1 MTSPRFLVGIDLGTT
16 NTVVAFCE
24 ITDNLEQ
31 SNVTLF
37 DIDQLIGPGEVVRKP
52 LLPSFRYHPA
62 DGQISPSDLILP
74 WESVRTEGDIDN
86 VIVGEWAREL
96 GAKVEG
102 RQVSSAKS
110 WLSHQAVDRRSEIL
124 PWAGAADVEK
134 VSPVTAS
141 ASYLNHI
148 RQSWNYRH
156 PSNKLEDQDVVVTV
170 PASFDETARK
180 LTLEAAEQAG
190 LGKIVLLEEP
200 QAVCYDWYARHQH
213 TASEEL
219 KTLPL
224 ILVCDVG
231 GGTTDLSL
239 IEAKFDSD
247 ELALDRIGVGEHLM
261 LGGDNLDLALAH
273 LAEQRFSQSKKL
285 NAANLTKLIQQTRKA
300 KENLLSANA
309 PDEVKITMLGS
320 GSKLLGGTKS
330 VQLSKQ
336 EVHQIA
342 LDGFFPLSGFE
353 EVPDKRRSAVVEF
366 GLPYVADPAVS
377 KHIAE
382 FLTQHQQVSYAALN
396 RANKL
401 NLESNQDL
409 ESNQNLESNQY
420 LENGEGTEK
429 PAIPVGLLLN
439 GGVFNSELVTERI
452 TQLLENWK
460 GTPITVLDN
469 PHPDWSV
476 ALGAVAFG
484 KARRGAQLKIG
495 GGAARSYF
503 LHLPEKN
510 KMGKALCLL
519 AKGTEEGHEI
529 RLSGRRFSLTL
540 GEPVKFNLLTSTHD
554 SFGNTNSGSNA
565 SIQNGMMVD
574 VDPDIFAPLPP
585 YISTLESEGATLQ
598 ANQKE
603 RVEVQLACQL
613 TEVGTLK
620 MECVSTE
627 DDSTENDSKRWKLE
641 FEVRNQQADDQE
653 NSSFHPNLEE
663 CKTLISRIYSG
674 NKKSAEGK
682 EIKTLPK
689 DLERKLGK
697 REEWDFATL
706 RQLFDAFSQ
715 GRKRRRRSEQHEKNW
730 LRLAGFS
737 MRPGF
742 GDPTDSWRIEQ
753 IWSLYQQSIQ
763 FKNHQGWTDWW
774 VFWRRVAGGLSQEQQ
789 ETILADIAKYLHPG
803 AMKNPQSAKA
813 AQDMGYESMV
823 RLSASLEN
831 LDVEDKVLLATWYL
845 SKAMNHNQFEQAHW
859 WALGRLASR
868 TPLYGS
874 QHNAIPREQIEQW
887 LPKLLELNWQ
897 KEQMIAF
904 AVVMMCRKTGD
915 RLFDVSDD
923 YREQVRSKLKQS
935 KVPES
940 WISLVEEVKEL
951 SESESKRV
959 FGDALPSGLTLISS

>member
-1 MTSPRFLVGIDLGTT
+1 MASPRFLVGIDLGTT
-16 NTVVAFCE
+16 NTVVAYCE

-31 SNVTLF
+31 SEVSLF

-62 DGQISPSDLILP
+62 VGQISPSDLTLP
-74 WESVRTEGDIDN
+74 WDNEPVAGDINN

-110 WLSHQAVDRRSEIL
+110 WLSHQAVDRNSDIL
-124 PWAGAADVEK
+124 PWAGAQDVDK
-134 VSPVTAS
+134 VSPVIAS

-148 RQSWNYRH
+148 RQAWNYRH

-180 LTLEAAEQAG
+180 LTLEAAELAG
-190 LGKIVLLEEP
+190 LKKIVLLEEP
-200 QAVCYDWYARHQH
+200 QAVCYDWYARHQQ
-213 TASEEL
+213 TAADEL
-219 KTLPL
+219 KDLPL

-239 IEAKFDSD
+239 IEAKFTNSD
-247 ELALDRIGVGEHLM
+247 LALDRIGVGEHLM

-273 LAEQRFSQSKKL
+273 LAESRFSQNKKL
-285 NAANLTKLIQQTRKA
+285 TAASLTKLIQQTRKA
-300 KENLLSANA
+300 KENLLSASA

-330 VQLSKQ
+330 IALSKQ

-342 LDGFFPLSGFE
+342 LDGFFPLSDFS

-377 KHIAE
+377 KHVAE
-382 FLTQHQQVSYAALN
+382 FLTQHQQVARAALGIEDD
-396 RANKL
+396 K
-401 NLESNQDL
+401 
-409 ESNQNLESNQY
+409 QN
-420 LENGEGTEK
+420 
-429 PAIPVGLLLN
+429 AIPVGLLLN
-439 GGVFNSELVTERI
+439 GGVFNSDLVTERV
-452 TQLLENWK
+452 TTLLSDWR
-460 GTPITVLDN
+460 GAPVTVLDN

-503 LHLPEKN
+503 LHLQEKN

-540 GEPVKFNLLTSTHD
+540 GEPVRFNLLTSTHD
-554 SFGNTNSGSNA
+554 TLTNNTA
-565 SIQNGMMVD
+565 IQNGVMVD
-574 VDPDIFAPLPP
+574 VDPDLFAPLPP
-585 YISTLESEGATLQ
+585 YITTLEGEGAELQ

-620 MECVSTE
+620 MECVSAE
-627 DDSTENDSKRWKLE
+627 DDSKRWELE
-641 FEVRNQQADDQE
+641 FEVRNKQTDDSEQVKL
-653 NSSFHPNLEE
+653 HPKLNE
-663 CKTLISRIYSG
+663 CKELIARLYSG

-682 EIKTLPK
+682 KIKTLAK
-689 DLERKLGK
+689 DLEKKLGK
-697 REEWDFATL
+697 RDEWDFTTL
-706 RQLFDAFSQ
+706 RQLFDTFAQ

-730 LRLAGFS
+730 LRLAGFAL
-737 MRPGF
+737 RPGF

-753 IWSLYQQSIQ
+753 VWGLYQQNIQ

-774 VFWRRVAGGLSQEQQ
+774 VFWRRIAGGLSQEQQ

-813 AQDMGYESMV
+813 AQEMGYESMV
-823 RLSASLEN
+823 RLSASLEH
-831 LDVEDKVLLATWYL
+831 LEVEDKVLLATWFL
-845 SKAMNHNQFEQAHW
+845 SKAINQNQFEQAHW
-859 WALGRLASR
+859 WAMGRLASR

-874 QHNAIPREQIEQW
+874 QHNVIPREQAEQW
-887 LPKLLELNWQ
+887 LPKLLEQNWL
-897 KEQMIAF
+897 KEPMIAF
-904 AVVMMCRKTGD
+904 AAVMICRKTGD
-915 RLFDVSDD
+915 RLFDISDD
-923 YREQVRSKLKQS
+923 YREQVLTKLKQS

-940 WISLVEEVKEL
+940 WVSLVEEVKEL

-959 FGDALPSGLTLISS
+959 FGDALPSGLTLVHH

>member
-1 MTSPRFLVGIDLGTT
+1 MASPRFLVGIDLGTT

-31 SNVTLF
+31 SEVNLF

-62 DGQISPSDLILP
+62 EGQIALSDLTLP
-74 WESVRTEGDIDN
+74 WEPQPVDGDVPN
-86 VIVGEWAREL
+86 TIVGEWAREL

-124 PWAGAADVEK
+124 PWAGASDVEK
-134 VSPVTAS
+134 VSPLIAS

-148 RQSWNYRH
+148 RQSWNHRN
-156 PSNKLEDQDVVVTV
+156 PGNKLEVQDVVVTV

-180 LTLEAAEQAG
+180 LTLEAAELAG
-190 LGKIVLLEEP
+190 LKKIVLLEEP
-200 QAVCYDWYARHQH
+200 QAVCYDWYARHQK

-219 KTLPL
+219 KRLPL

-239 IEAKFDSD
+239 IEAKFESG
-247 ELALDRIGVGEHLM
+247 ELSLDRIGVGEHLM

-273 LAEQRFSQSKKL
+273 LAEQRFNQTKKL
-285 NAANLTKLIQQTRKA
+285 NAASLTKLIQQTRKA

-309 PDEVKITMLGS
+309 PEDVKITMLGS

-342 LDGFFPLSGFE
+342 LDGFFPLSDFSQT
-353 EVPDKRRSAVVEF
+353 PDKRRSAVVEF

-377 KHIAE
+377 KHVAE
-382 FLTQHQQVSYAALN
+382 FLTQHQQVSHAALN
-396 RANKL
+396 SEDKD
-401 NLESNQDL
+401 Q
-409 ESNQNLESNQY
+409 
-420 LENGEGTEK
+420 

-452 TQLLENWK
+452 TQLLETWK
-460 GTPITVLDN
+460 GSPITVLDN

-503 LHLPEKN
+503 LHLQEKN

-519 AKGTEEGHEI
+519 AKGTEEGNEI

-540 GEPVKFNLLTSTHD
+540 GEPVRFNLLTSTQD
-554 SFGNTNSGSNA
+554 SLGNNTA
-565 SIQNGMMVD
+565 IQNGVMAD
-574 VDPDIFAPLPP
+574 IDPDLFKPLPP
-585 YISTLESEGATLQ
+585 YISTLESDGAELH

-627 DDSTENDSKRWKLE
+627 DESKRWELE
-641 FEVRNQQADDQE
+641 FEVRNQQAEEQE
-653 NSSFHPNLEE
+653 EAKLNPRLNE
-663 CKTLISRIYSG
+663 CKELITRIYSA
-674 NKKSAEGK
+674 NKKSADSK

-689 DLERKLGK
+689 DLEKKLGK
-697 REEWDFATL
+697 REEWDFPTL

-730 LRLAGFS
+730 LRLAGFTL
-737 MRPGF
+737 RPGF
-742 GDPTDSWRIEQ
+742 GDATDSWRVEQ
-753 IWSLYQQSIQ
+753 IWSLYQQGIQ

-774 VFWRRVAGGLSQEQQ
+774 VFWRRVAGGLNQEQQ

-803 AMKNPQSAKA
+803 AMKNPQSARA

-831 LDVEDKVLLATWYL
+831 LDVEDKVLLSTWYL
-845 SKAMNHNQFEQAHW
+845 SKAINHTQFEQAHW

-874 QHNAIPREQIEQW
+874 QHNVVPREQVEQW
-887 LPKLLELNWQ
+887 LPKLLDLDWH
-897 KEQMIAF
+897 KEPMIPF

-923 YREQVRSKLKQS
+923 YREQVLEKLKQS
-935 KVPES
+935 KVPDS
-940 WISLVEEVKEL
+940 WVSLVEEVKEL
-951 SESESKRV
+951 SQSESKRV
-959 FGDALPSGLTLISS
+959 FGDALPSGLTLVSK

>member
-1 MTSPRFLVGIDLGTT
+1 MASPRFLVGIDLGTT
-16 NTVVAFCE
+16 NTVVAYCE

-31 SNVTLF
+31 SEVSLF

-62 DGQISPSDLILP
+62 VGQISPSDLTLP
-74 WESVRTEGDIDN
+74 WDNEPVAGDINN

-110 WLSHQAVDRRSEIL
+110 WLSHQAVDRNSDIL
-124 PWAGAADVEK
+124 PWAGAQDVDK
-134 VSPVTAS
+134 VSPVIAS

-148 RQSWNYRH
+148 RQAWNYRH

-180 LTLEAAEQAG
+180 LTLEAAELAG
-190 LGKIVLLEEP
+190 LKKIVLLEEP
-200 QAVCYDWYARHQH
+200 QAVCYDWYARHQQ
-213 TASEEL
+213 TAADEL
-219 KTLPL
+219 KDLPL

-239 IEAKFDSD
+239 IEAKFTNSD
-247 ELALDRIGVGEHLM
+247 LALDRIGVGEHLM

-273 LAEQRFSQSKKL
+273 LAESRFSQNKKL
-285 NAANLTKLIQQTRKA
+285 TAASLTKLIQQTRKA
-300 KENLLSANA
+300 KENLLSTSA

-330 VQLSKQ
+330 IALSKQ

-342 LDGFFPLSGFE
+342 LDGFFPLSDFS

-377 KHIAE
+377 KHVAE
-382 FLTQHQQVSYAALN
+382 FLTQHQQVSRAALGIEDD
-396 RANKL
+396 K
-401 NLESNQDL
+401 
-409 ESNQNLESNQY
+409 QNAL
-420 LENGEGTEK
+420 
-429 PAIPVGLLLN
+429 PVGLLLN
-439 GGVFNSELVTERI
+439 GGVFNSDLVTERV
-452 TQLLENWK
+452 TTLLSDWR
-460 GTPITVLDN
+460 GAPVTVLDN

-503 LHLPEKN
+503 LHLQEKN

-540 GEPVKFNLLTSTHD
+540 GEPVRFNLLTSTHD
-554 SFGNTNSGSNA
+554 TLTNNTA
-565 SIQNGMMVD
+565 IQNGVMVD
-574 VDPDIFAPLPP
+574 VDPDLFAPLPP
-585 YISTLESEGATLQ
+585 YITTLEGEGAELQ

-620 MECVSTE
+620 MECVSAE
-627 DDSTENDSKRWKLE
+627 DDSKRWELE
-641 FEVRNQQADDQE
+641 FEVRNKQTDDSEQVKL
-653 NSSFHPNLEE
+653 HPKLNE
-663 CKTLISRIYSG
+663 CKELIARLYSG
-674 NKKSAEGK
+674 NKKSAEGN
-682 EIKTLPK
+682 EIKTLAK
-689 DLERKLGK
+689 DLEKKLGK
-697 REEWDFATL
+697 RDELDFTTL
-706 RQLFDAFSQ
+706 RQLFDTFAQ

-730 LRLAGFS
+730 LRLAGFAL
-737 MRPGF
+737 RPGF

-753 IWSLYQQSIQ
+753 VWGLYQQNIQ

-774 VFWRRVAGGLSQEQQ
+774 VFWRRIAGGLSQEQQ

-813 AQDMGYESMV
+813 AQEMGYESMV
-823 RLSASLEN
+823 RLSASLEH
-831 LDVEDKVLLATWYL
+831 LEVEDKVLLATWFL
-845 SKAMNHNQFEQAHW
+845 SKAINQNQFEQAHW
-859 WALGRLASR
+859 WAMGRLASR

-874 QHNAIPREQIEQW
+874 QHNVIPREQAEQW
-887 LPKLLELNWQ
+887 LPKLLEQNWL
-897 KEQMIAF
+897 KEPMIAF
-904 AVVMMCRKTGD
+904 AAVIICRKTGD
-915 RLFDVSDD
+915 RLFDISDD
-923 YREQVRSKLKQS
+923 YREQVLTKLKQS

-940 WISLVEEVKEL
+940 WVSLVEEVKEL

-959 FGDALPSGLTLISS
+959 FGDALPSGLTLVHH

>member
-1 MTSPRFLVGIDLGTT
+1 MASPRFLVGIDLGTT
-16 NTVVAFCE
+16 NTVVAYCE

-31 SNVTLF
+31 SEVSLF

-62 DGQISPSDLILP
+62 QGQISPSDLTLP
-74 WESVRTEGDIDN
+74 WENQPVSGDINN

-110 WLSHQAVDRRSEIL
+110 WLSHQAVDRSSDIL
-124 PWAGAADVEK
+124 PWAGAQDVDK
-134 VSPVTAS
+134 VSPVIAS

-148 RQSWNYRH
+148 RQAWNYRH

-180 LTLEAAEQAG
+180 LTLEAADLAG
-190 LGKIVLLEEP
+190 LKKIVLLEEP
-200 QAVCYDWYARHQH
+200 QAVCYDWYARHQQ
-213 TASEEL
+213 TAADEL
-219 KTLPL
+219 KDLPL

-239 IEAKFDSD
+239 IEAKFKQSNDSES

-273 LAEQRFSQSKKL
+273 LAESRFNQNKKL
-285 NAANLTKLIQQTRKA
+285 TAASLTKLIQQTRKA
-300 KENLLSANA
+300 KENLLSSNA
-309 PDEVKITMLGS
+309 PEEVKITMLGS

-330 VQLSKQ
+330 IALSKQ

-342 LDGFFPLSGFE
+342 LDGFFPLSQFN

-377 KHIAE
+377 KHVAE
-382 FLTQHQQVSYAALN
+382 FLTQHQQVSRSALGIEDE
-396 RANKL
+396 K
-401 NLESNQDL
+401 
-409 ESNQNLESNQY
+409 QN
-420 LENGEGTEK
+420 
-429 PAIPVGLLLN
+429 AIPVGLLLN
-439 GGVFNSELVTERI
+439 GGVFNSDLVTERV
-452 TQLLENWK
+452 TTLLSDWR
-460 GTPITVLDN
+460 GAPVTVLDN

-503 LHLPEKN
+503 LHLQEKN

-540 GEPVKFNLLTSTHD
+540 GEPVRFNLLTSTHD
-554 SFGNTNSGSNA
+554 TLTNNTA
-565 SIQNGMMVD
+565 IQNGVMVA
-574 VDPDIFAPLPP
+574 VDPDLFVPLPP
-585 YISTLESEGATLQ
+585 YITTLEGEGAELH

-620 MECVSTE
+620 MECVSAE
-627 DDSTENDSKRWKLE
+627 DDTKRWALE
-641 FEVRNQQADDQE
+641 FEVRNKQADDNEDVQL
-653 NSSFHPNLEE
+653 HPKLNE
-663 CKTLISRIYSG
+663 CKELVARLYSG
-674 NKKSAEGK
+674 NKKSADSK
-682 EIKTLPK
+682 EIKTLAK
-689 DLERKLGK
+689 DLEKKLGK
-697 REEWDFATL
+697 RDEWDFTTL
-706 RQLFDAFSQ
+706 RQLFDAFAQ

-730 LRLAGFS
+730 LRLAGFAL
-737 MRPGF
+737 RPGF

-753 IWSLYQQSIQ
+753 IWGLYQQNIQ

-774 VFWRRVAGGLSQEQQ
+774 VFWRRIAGGLNQEQQ

-831 LDVEDKVLLATWYL
+831 LEVEDKVLLATWFL
-845 SKAMNHNQFEQAHW
+845 SKAINHNQFQQAHW
-859 WALGRLASR
+859 WAMGRLASR

-874 QHNAIPREQIEQW
+874 QHSVIPREQAEQW
-887 LPKLLELNWQ
+887 LPKLLDQNWQ
-897 KEQMIAF
+897 KEPMIAF
-904 AVVMMCRKTGD
+904 AAVMICRKTGD
-915 RLFDVSDD
+915 RLFDISDD
-923 YREQVRSKLKQS
+923 YREQVLAKLKQS

-940 WISLVEEVKEL
+940 WVSLVEEVKEL
-951 SESESKRV
+951 SDSESKRV
-959 FGDALPSGLTLISS
+959 FGDALPSGLTLVHH

>member
-1 MTSPRFLVGIDLGTT
+1 MASPRFLVGIDLGTT
-16 NTVVAFCE
+16 NTVVAYCE

-31 SNVTLF
+31 SEVSLF

-62 DGQISPSDLILP
+62 VGQISPSDLTLP
-74 WESVRTEGDIDN
+74 WDNEPVAGDINN

-110 WLSHQAVDRRSEIL
+110 WLSHQAVDRNSDIL
-124 PWAGAADVEK
+124 PWAGAQDVDK
-134 VSPVTAS
+134 VSPVIAS

-148 RQSWNYRH
+148 RQAWNYRH

-180 LTLEAAEQAG
+180 LTLEAAELAG
-190 LGKIVLLEEP
+190 LKKIVLLEEP
-200 QAVCYDWYARHQH
+200 QAVCYDWYARHQQ
-213 TASEEL
+213 TAADEL
-219 KTLPL
+219 KDLPL

-239 IEAKFDSD
+239 IEAKFTHDD
-247 ELALDRIGVGEHLM
+247 LALDRIGVGEHLM

-273 LAEQRFSQSKKL
+273 LAESRFNQNKKL
-285 NAANLTKLIQQTRKA
+285 TAASLTKLIQQTRKA
-300 KENLLSANA
+300 KENLLSTSA
-309 PDEVKITMLGS
+309 PEEVKITMLGS

-330 VQLSKQ
+330 IALSKQ

-342 LDGFFPLSGFE
+342 LDGFFPLSDFS

-377 KHIAE
+377 KHVAE
-382 FLTQHQQVSYAALN
+382 FLTQHQQVSRAALGIEDD
-396 RANKL
+396 K
-401 NLESNQDL
+401 
-409 ESNQNLESNQY
+409 QN
-420 LENGEGTEK
+420 
-429 PAIPVGLLLN
+429 AIPVGLLLN
-439 GGVFNSELVTERI
+439 GGVFNSDLVTERV
-452 TQLLENWK
+452 TTLLSDWR
-460 GTPITVLDN
+460 GAPVTVLDN

-503 LHLPEKN
+503 LHLQEKN

-540 GEPVKFNLLTSTHD
+540 GEPVRFNLLTSTHD
-554 SFGNTNSGSNA
+554 TLTNNTA
-565 SIQNGMMVD
+565 IQNGVMVD
-574 VDPDIFAPLPP
+574 VDPDLFAPLPP
-585 YISTLESEGATLQ
+585 YITTLEGEGAELQ

-620 MECVSTE
+620 MECVSAE
-627 DDSTENDSKRWKLE
+627 DDSKRWELE
-641 FEVRNQQADDQE
+641 FEVRNKQTDDSEQVKL
-653 NSSFHPNLEE
+653 HPKLNE
-663 CKTLISRIYSG
+663 CKELIARLYSG
-674 NKKSAEGK
+674 NKKSAEGN
-682 EIKTLPK
+682 EIKTLAK
-689 DLERKLGK
+689 DLEKKLGK
-697 REEWDFATL
+697 RDEWDFTTL
-706 RQLFDAFSQ
+706 RQLFDTFAQ

-730 LRLAGFS
+730 LRLAGFAL
-737 MRPGF
+737 RPGF

-753 IWSLYQQSIQ
+753 VWGLYQQNIQ

-774 VFWRRVAGGLSQEQQ
+774 VFWRRIAGGLSQEQQ

-813 AQDMGYESMV
+813 AQEMGYESMV
-823 RLSASLEN
+823 RLSASLEH
-831 LDVEDKVLLATWYL
+831 LEVEDKVLLATWFL
-845 SKAMNHNQFEQAHW
+845 SKAINQNQFEQAHW
-859 WALGRLASR
+859 WAMGRLASR

-874 QHNAIPREQIEQW
+874 QHNVIPREQAEQW
-887 LPKLLELNWQ
+887 LPKLLEQNWL
-897 KEQMIAF
+897 KEPMIAF
-904 AVVMMCRKTGD
+904 AAVMICRKTGD
-915 RLFDVSDD
+915 RLFDISDD
-923 YREQVRSKLKQS
+923 YREQVLTKLKQS

-940 WISLVEEVKEL
+940 WVSLVEEVKEL

-959 FGDALPSGLTLISS
+959 FGDALPSGLTLVHH

>member
-1 MTSPRFLVGIDLGTT
+1 MASPRFLVGIDLGTT
-16 NTVVAFCE
+16 NTVVAYCE

-31 SNVTLF
+31 SEVSLF

-62 DGQISPSDLILP
+62 VGQISPSDLTLP
-74 WESVRTEGDIDN
+74 WENEPVSGDISN

-110 WLSHQAVDRRSEIL
+110 WLSHQAVDRSSDIL
-124 PWAGAADVEK
+124 PWAGAQDVDK
-134 VSPVTAS
+134 VSPVIAS

-148 RQSWNYRH
+148 RQAWNYRH

-180 LTLEAAEQAG
+180 LTLEAAELAG
-190 LGKIVLLEEP
+190 LKKIVLLEEP
-200 QAVCYDWYARHQH
+200 QAVCYDWYARHQQ
-213 TASEEL
+213 TATDEL
-219 KTLPL
+219 KELPL

-239 IEAKFDSD
+239 IEASFSSQD

-273 LAEQRFSQSKKL
+273 LAESRLSQNKGEQSKKL
-285 NAANLTKLIQQTRKA
+285 TAASLTKLIQQTRKA
-300 KENLLSANA
+300 KENLLSASA
-309 PDEVKITMLGS
+309 PEEVKITMLGS

-330 VQLSKQ
+330 IELSKQ

-342 LDGFFPLSGFE
+342 LDGFFPLSDFS

-377 KHIAE
+377 KHVAE
-382 FLTQHQQVSYAALN
+382 FLTQHQQVARAALGIEDD
-396 RANKL
+396 K
-401 NLESNQDL
+401 
-409 ESNQNLESNQY
+409 QN
-420 LENGEGTEK
+420 
-429 PAIPVGLLLN
+429 AIPVGLLLN
-439 GGVFNSELVTERI
+439 GGVFNSELVTERV
-452 TQLLENWK
+452 TTLLSDWR
-460 GTPITVLDN
+460 GAPVTVLDN

-503 LHLPEKN
+503 LHLQEKN

-540 GEPVKFNLLTSTHD
+540 GEPVRFNLLTSTHD
-554 SFGNTNSGSNA
+554 TLTNNTA
-565 SIQNGMMVD
+565 IQNGVMVD
-574 VDPDIFAPLPP
+574 VDPDLFAPLPP
-585 YISTLESEGATLQ
+585 YVTTLEGEGAELQ

-620 MECVSTE
+620 MECVSAE
-627 DDSTENDSKRWKLE
+627 DDSKRWELE
-641 FEVRNQQADDQE
+641 FEVRNKQADDSEQVKL
-653 NSSFHPNLEE
+653 HPKLNE
-663 CKTLISRIYSG
+663 CKELIARLYSG
-674 NKKSAEGK
+674 NKKSAESK
-682 EIKTLPK
+682 EIKTLAK
-689 DLERKLGK
+689 DLEKKLGK
-697 REEWDFATL
+697 RDEWDFTTL
-706 RQLFDAFSQ
+706 RQLFDTFAQ

-730 LRLAGFS
+730 LRLAGFAL
-737 MRPGF
+737 RPGF

-753 IWSLYQQSIQ
+753 VWGLYQQNIQ

-774 VFWRRVAGGLSQEQQ
+774 VFWRRIAGGLSQEQQ

-823 RLSASLEN
+823 RLSASLEH
-831 LDVEDKVLLATWYL
+831 LEVEDKVLLATWFL
-845 SKAMNHNQFEQAHW
+845 SKAINHNQFEQAHW
-859 WALGRLASR
+859 WAMGRLASR

-874 QHNAIPREQIEQW
+874 QHTVIPREQAEQW
-887 LPKLLELNWQ
+887 LPKLLEQNWQ
-897 KEQMIAF
+897 KEPMIAF
-904 AVVMMCRKTGD
+904 AAVMICRKTGD
-915 RLFDVSDD
+915 RLFDISDD
-923 YREQVRSKLKQS
+923 YREQVLAKLKQS

-940 WISLVEEVKEL
+940 WVSLVEEVKEL
-951 SESESKRV
+951 SESESKRI
-959 FGDALPSGLTLISS
+959 FGDALPSGLTLVNN

>member
-1 MTSPRFLVGIDLGTT
+1 MASPRFLVGIDLGTT
-16 NTVVAFCE
+16 NTVVAYCE

-31 SNVTLF
+31 SEVSLF

-62 DGQISPSDLILP
+62 VGQISPSDLTLP
-74 WESVRTEGDIDN
+74 WDNEPVAGDINN

-110 WLSHQAVDRRSEIL
+110 WLSHQAVDRNSDIL
-124 PWAGAADVEK
+124 PWAGAQDVDK
-134 VSPVTAS
+134 VSPVIAS

-148 RQSWNYRH
+148 RQAWNYRH

-180 LTLEAAEQAG
+180 LTLEAAELAG
-190 LGKIVLLEEP
+190 LKKIVLIEEP
-200 QAVCYDWYARHQH
+200 QAVCYDWYARHQQ
-213 TASEEL
+213 TAADEL
-219 KTLPL
+219 KDLPL

-239 IEAKFDSD
+239 IEAKFTHDD
-247 ELALDRIGVGEHLM
+247 LALDRIGVGEHLM

-273 LAEQRFSQSKKL
+273 LAESRFNQNKKL
-285 NAANLTKLIQQTRKA
+285 TAASLTKLIQQTRKA
-300 KENLLSANA
+300 KENLLSASA

-330 VQLSKQ
+330 IALSKQ

-342 LDGFFPLSGFE
+342 LDGFFPLSDFS

-377 KHIAE
+377 KHVAE
-382 FLTQHQQVSYAALN
+382 FLTQHQQVSRAALGIEDD
-396 RANKL
+396 K
-401 NLESNQDL
+401 
-409 ESNQNLESNQY
+409 QN
-420 LENGEGTEK
+420 
-429 PAIPVGLLLN
+429 AIPVGLLLN
-439 GGVFNSELVTERI
+439 GGVFNSDLVTERV
-452 TQLLENWK
+452 TTLLSDWR
-460 GTPITVLDN
+460 GAPVTVLDN

-503 LHLPEKN
+503 LHLQEKN

-540 GEPVKFNLLTSTHD
+540 GEPVRFNLLTSTHD
-554 SFGNTNSGSNA
+554 TLTNNTA
-565 SIQNGMMVD
+565 IQNGVMVD
-574 VDPDIFAPLPP
+574 VDPDLFAPLPP
-585 YISTLESEGATLQ
+585 YITTLEGEGAELQ

-620 MECVSTE
+620 MECVSAE
-627 DDSTENDSKRWKLE
+627 DDKKRWELE
-641 FEVRNQQADDQE
+641 FEVRNKQADDGEEIQL
-653 NSSFHPNLEE
+653 HPRLNE
-663 CKTLISRIYSG
+663 CKELIARLYSG

-682 EIKTLPK
+682 EIKTLAK
-689 DLERKLGK
+689 DLEKKLGK
-697 REEWDFATL
+697 RDEWDFTTL
-706 RQLFDAFSQ
+706 RQLFDTFAQ

-730 LRLAGFS
+730 LRLAGFAL
-737 MRPGF
+737 RPGF

-753 IWSLYQQSIQ
+753 VWGLYQQNIQ

-774 VFWRRVAGGLSQEQQ
+774 VFWRRIAGGLSQEQQ

-813 AQDMGYESMV
+813 AQEMGYESMV
-823 RLSASLEN
+823 RLSASLEH
-831 LDVEDKVLLATWYL
+831 LEVEDKVLLATWFL
-845 SKAMNHNQFEQAHW
+845 SKAINQNQFEQAHW
-859 WALGRLASR
+859 WAMGRLASR

-874 QHNAIPREQIEQW
+874 QHNVIPREQAEQW
-887 LPKLLELNWQ
+887 LPKLLEQNWL
-897 KEQMIAF
+897 KEPMIAF
-904 AVVMMCRKTGD
+904 AAVMICRKTGD
-915 RLFDVSDD
+915 RLFDISDD
-923 YREQVRSKLKQS
+923 YREQVLTKLKQS

-940 WISLVEEVKEL
+940 WVSLVEEVKEL

-959 FGDALPSGLTLISS
+959 FGDALPSGLTLVHH

>member
-1 MTSPRFLVGIDLGTT
+1 MASPRFLVGIDLGTT
-16 NTVVAFCE
+16 NTVVAYCE

-31 SNVTLF
+31 SEVSLF

-62 DGQISPSDLILP
+62 QGQISPSDLTLP
-74 WESVRTEGDIDN
+74 WENQPVSGDIKN

-110 WLSHQAVDRRSEIL
+110 WLSHQAVDRSSDIL
-124 PWAGAADVEK
+124 PWAGAQDVDK
-134 VSPVTAS
+134 VSPVIAS

-148 RQSWNYRH
+148 RQAWNYRH

-180 LTLEAAEQAG
+180 LTLEAADLAG
-190 LGKIVLLEEP
+190 LKKIVLLEEP
-200 QAVCYDWYARHQH
+200 QAVCYDWYARHQQ
-213 TASEEL
+213 TAADEL
-219 KTLPL
+219 KDLPL

-239 IEAKFDSD
+239 IEAKFKQSNDSES

-273 LAEQRFSQSKKL
+273 LAESRFNQNKKL
-285 NAANLTKLIQQTRKA
+285 TAASLTKLIQQTRKA
-300 KENLLSANA
+300 KENLLSSNA
-309 PDEVKITMLGS
+309 PEEVKITMLGS

-330 VQLSKQ
+330 IALSKQ

-342 LDGFFPLSGFE
+342 LDGFFPLSEFN

-377 KHIAE
+377 KHVAE
-382 FLTQHQQVSYAALN
+382 FLTQHQQVSRSALGIEDE
-396 RANKL
+396 K
-401 NLESNQDL
+401 
-409 ESNQNLESNQY
+409 QN
-420 LENGEGTEK
+420 
-429 PAIPVGLLLN
+429 AIPVGLLLN
-439 GGVFNSELVTERI
+439 GGVFNSDLVTERV
-452 TQLLENWK
+452 TTLLSDWR
-460 GTPITVLDN
+460 GAPVTVLDN

-503 LHLPEKN
+503 LHLQEKN

-540 GEPVKFNLLTSTHD
+540 GEPVRFNLLTSTHD
-554 SFGNTNSGSNA
+554 TLTNNTA
-565 SIQNGMMVD
+565 IQNGVMVD
-574 VDPDIFAPLPP
+574 VDPDLFVPLPP
-585 YISTLESEGATLQ
+585 YITTLEGEGAELH

-620 MECVSTE
+620 MECVSAE
-627 DDSTENDSKRWKLE
+627 DDTKRWALE
-641 FEVRNQQADDQE
+641 FEVRNKQADDNEDVQL
-653 NSSFHPNLEE
+653 HPKLNE
-663 CKTLISRIYSG
+663 CKELVARLYSG
-674 NKKSAEGK
+674 NKKSADSK
-682 EIKTLPK
+682 EIKTLAK
-689 DLERKLGK
+689 DLEKKLGK
-697 REEWDFATL
+697 RDEWDFTTL
-706 RQLFDAFSQ
+706 RQLFDAFAQ

-730 LRLAGFS
+730 LRLAGFAL
-737 MRPGF
+737 RPGF

-753 IWSLYQQSIQ
+753 IWGLYQQNIQ

-774 VFWRRVAGGLSQEQQ
+774 VFWRRIAGGLNQEQQ

-831 LDVEDKVLLATWYL
+831 LEVEDKVLLATWFL
-845 SKAMNHNQFEQAHW
+845 SKAINHNQFQQAHW
-859 WALGRLASR
+859 WAMGRLASR

-874 QHNAIPREQIEQW
+874 QHSVIPREQAEQW
-887 LPKLLELNWQ
+887 LPKLLDQNWQ
-897 KEQMIAF
+897 KEPMIAF
-904 AVVMMCRKTGD
+904 AAVMICRKTGD
-915 RLFDVSDD
+915 RLFDISDD
-923 YREQVRSKLKQS
+923 YREQVLAKLKQS

-940 WISLVEEVKEL
+940 WVSLVEEVKEL
-951 SESESKRV
+951 SDSESKRV
-959 FGDALPSGLTLISS
+959 FGDALPSGLTLVHH

>member
-1 MTSPRFLVGIDLGTT
+1 MASPRFLVGIDLGTT
-16 NTVVAFCE
+16 NTVVAYCE

-31 SNVTLF
+31 SEVSLF

-62 DGQISPSDLILP
+62 VGQISPSDLTLP
-74 WESVRTEGDIDN
+74 WENEPVSGDISN

-110 WLSHQAVDRRSEIL
+110 WLSHQAVDRSSDIL
-124 PWAGAADVEK
+124 PWAGAQDVDK
-134 VSPVTAS
+134 VSPVIAS

-148 RQSWNYRH
+148 RQAWNYRH

-180 LTLEAAEQAG
+180 LTLEAAELAG
-190 LGKIVLLEEP
+190 LKKIVLLEEP
-200 QAVCYDWYARHQH
+200 QAVCYDWYARHQQ
-213 TASEEL
+213 TAADEL
-219 KTLPL
+219 KELPL

-239 IEAKFDSD
+239 IEASFSSQD

-273 LAEQRFSQSKKL
+273 LAESRFNQSKKL
-285 NAANLTKLIQQTRKA
+285 TAASLTKLIQQTRKA
-300 KENLLSANA
+300 KENLLSASA
-309 PDEVKITMLGS
+309 PEEVKITMLGS

-330 VQLSKQ
+330 IGLSKQ

-342 LDGFFPLSGFE
+342 LDGFFPLSDFS

-377 KHIAE
+377 KHVAE
-382 FLTQHQQVSYAALN
+382 FLTTHQQVSRAALGIEDD
-396 RANKL
+396 K
-401 NLESNQDL
+401 
-409 ESNQNLESNQY
+409 QN
-420 LENGEGTEK
+420 
-429 PAIPVGLLLN
+429 AIPVGLLLN
-439 GGVFNSELVTERI
+439 GGVFNSELVTERV
-452 TQLLENWK
+452 TTLLSDWR
-460 GTPITVLDN
+460 GAPVTVLDN

-503 LHLPEKN
+503 LHLQEKN

-540 GEPVKFNLLTSTHD
+540 GEPVRFNLLTSTHD
-554 SFGNTNSGSNA
+554 TLTNNTA
-565 SIQNGMMVD
+565 IQNGVMVD
-574 VDPDIFAPLPP
+574 VDPDLFAPLPP
-585 YISTLESEGATLQ
+585 YITTLEGEGAELQ

-620 MECVSTE
+620 MECVSAE
-627 DDSTENDSKRWKLE
+627 DDSKRWELE
-641 FEVRNQQADDQE
+641 FEVRNKQTDDSEQVKL
-653 NSSFHPNLEE
+653 HPKLNE
-663 CKTLISRIYSG
+663 CKELIARLYSG
-674 NKKSAEGK
+674 NKKSAESK
-682 EIKTLPK
+682 EIKTLAK
-689 DLERKLGK
+689 DLEKKLGK
-697 REEWDFATL
+697 RDEWDFTTL
-706 RQLFDAFSQ
+706 RQLFDTFAQ

-730 LRLAGFS
+730 LRLAGFAL
-737 MRPGF
+737 RPGF

-753 IWSLYQQSIQ
+753 VWGLYQQNIQ

-774 VFWRRVAGGLSQEQQ
+774 VFWRRIAGGLSQEQQ

-803 AMKNPQSAKA
+803 AMKNPQSVKA

-823 RLSASLEN
+823 RLSASLEH
-831 LDVEDKVLLATWYL
+831 LEVEDKVLLATWFL
-845 SKAMNHNQFEQAHW
+845 SKAINHNQFEQAHW
-859 WALGRLASR
+859 WAMGRLASR

-874 QHNAIPREQIEQW
+874 QHNVVPREQAEQW
-887 LPKLLELNWQ
+887 LPKLLEQNWQ
-897 KEQMIAF
+897 KEPMIAF
-904 AVVMMCRKTGD
+904 AAVMICRKTGD
-915 RLFDVSDD
+915 RLFDISDD
-923 YREQVRSKLKQS
+923 YREQVLAKLKQS
-935 KVPES
+935 KLPES
-940 WISLVEEVKEL
+940 WVSLVEEVKEL
-951 SESESKRV
+951 SESESKRI
-959 FGDALPSGLTLISS
+959 FGDALPSGLTLVNN

>member
-1 MTSPRFLVGIDLGTT
+1 MASPRFLVGIDLGTT
-16 NTVVAFCE
+16 NTVVAYCE

-31 SNVTLF
+31 SEVSLF

-62 DGQISPSDLILP
+62 IGQISPSDLTLP
-74 WESVRTEGDIDN
+74 WENEPVSGDISN

-110 WLSHQAVDRRSEIL
+110 WLSHQAVDRSSEIL
-124 PWAGAADVEK
+124 PWAGAQDVDK
-134 VSPVTAS
+134 VSPVIAS

-148 RQSWNYRH
+148 RQAWNYRH

-180 LTLEAAEQAG
+180 LTLEAAELAG
-190 LGKIVLLEEP
+190 LKKIVLLEEP
-200 QAVCYDWYARHQH
+200 QAVCYDWYARHQQ
-213 TASEEL
+213 TAADEL
-219 KTLPL
+219 KELPL

-239 IEAKFDSD
+239 IEASFSSQN

-273 LAEQRFSQSKKL
+273 LAESRFNQSKKL
-285 NAANLTKLIQQTRKA
+285 TAASLTKLIQQTRKA

-309 PDEVKITMLGS
+309 PEEVKITMLGS

-330 VQLSKQ
+330 IGLSKQ

-342 LDGFFPLSGFE
+342 LDGFFPLSDFS

-377 KHIAE
+377 KHVAE
-382 FLTQHQQVSYAALN
+382 FLTTHQQVSRAALGIEDD
-396 RANKL
+396 K
-401 NLESNQDL
+401 
-409 ESNQNLESNQY
+409 QN
-420 LENGEGTEK
+420 
-429 PAIPVGLLLN
+429 AIPVGLLLN
-439 GGVFNSELVTERI
+439 GGVFNSELVTERV
-452 TQLLENWK
+452 TTLLSDWR
-460 GTPITVLDN
+460 GAPVTVLDN

-503 LHLPEKN
+503 LHLQEKN

-540 GEPVKFNLLTSTHD
+540 GEPVRFNLLTSTHD
-554 SFGNTNSGSNA
+554 TLTNNTA
-565 SIQNGMMVD
+565 IQNGVMVD
-574 VDPDIFAPLPP
+574 VDPDLFAPLPP
-585 YISTLESEGATLQ
+585 YITTLEGEGAELQ

-627 DDSTENDSKRWKLE
+627 DDNKRWELE
-641 FEVRNQQADDQE
+641 FEVRNKQTDDSEQVKL
-653 NSSFHPNLEE
+653 HPKLNE
-663 CKTLISRIYSG
+663 CKELIARLYSG
-674 NKKSAEGK
+674 NKKSAESK
-682 EIKTLPK
+682 EIKTLAK
-689 DLERKLGK
+689 DLEKKLGK
-697 REEWDFATL
+697 RDEWDFTTL
-706 RQLFDAFSQ
+706 RQLFDTFAQ

-730 LRLAGFS
+730 LRLVGFAL
-737 MRPGF
+737 RPGF

-753 IWSLYQQSIQ
+753 VWGLYQQNIQ

-774 VFWRRVAGGLSQEQQ
+774 VFWRRIAGGLSQEQQ
-789 ETILADIAKYLHPG
+789 ENILADIAKYLHPG

-823 RLSASLEN
+823 RLAASLEH
-831 LDVEDKVLLATWYL
+831 LEVEDKVLLATWFL
-845 SKAMNHNQFEQAHW
+845 SKAINHNQFEQAHW
-859 WALGRLASR
+859 WAMGRLASR

-874 QHNAIPREQIEQW
+874 QHNVIPREQAEQW
-887 LPKLLELNWQ
+887 LPKLLEQNWQ
-897 KEQMIAF
+897 KEPMIAF
-904 AVVMMCRKTGD
+904 AAVMICRKTGD
-915 RLFDVSDD
+915 RLFDISDD
-923 YREQVRSKLKQS
+923 YREQVLTKLKQS

-940 WISLVEEVKEL
+940 WVSLVEEVKEL
-951 SESESKRV
+951 SESESKRI
-959 FGDALPSGLTLISS
+959 FGDALPSGLTLVNN

>member
-1 MTSPRFLVGIDLGTT
+1 MASPRFLVGIDLGTT

-24 ITDNLEQ
+24 ITDDLQQ
-31 SNVTLF
+31 SKVSLF

-62 DGQISPSDLILP
+62 EGQISPNDLTLP
-74 WESVRTEGDIDN
+74 WDNHPVEGDIKH

-110 WLSHQAVDRRSEIL
+110 WLSHQAVDRNSDIL
-124 PWAGAADVEK
+124 PWAGASDVDK
-134 VSPVTAS
+134 VSPVIAS

-148 RQSWNYRH
+148 RQAWNYRN
-156 PSNKLEDQDVVVTV
+156 PSNKLEDQEVVVTV

-180 LTLEAAEQAG
+180 LTLEAAQLAG
-190 LGKIVLLEEP
+190 LHKIVLLEEP
-200 QAVCYDWYARHQH
+200 QAVCYDWYARHQQ
-213 TASEEL
+213 TATDEL
-219 KTLPL
+219 KDLPL

-239 IEAKFDSD
+239 IEAKFNQD

-273 LAEQRFSQSKKL
+273 LAESRFSQSKKL
-285 NAANLTKLIQQTRKA
+285 NAASLTKLIQQTRKA
-300 KENLLSANA
+300 KELLLSSCA

-330 VQLSKQ
+330 IGLTKQ

-342 LDGFFPLSGFE
+342 LDGFFPLSDFSQT
-353 EVPDKRRSAVVEF
+353 PDKRRSAVVEF

-377 KHIAE
+377 KHVAE
-382 FLTQHQQVSYAALN
+382 FLGLHQQVSYAALGQ
-396 RANKL
+396 
-401 NLESNQDL
+401 EDTS
-409 ESNQNLESNQY
+409 
-420 LENGEGTEK
+420 K
-429 PAIPVGLLLN
+429 PAIPVGILLN
-439 GGVFNSELVTERI
+439 GGVFNSDLVTGRV
-452 TQLLENWK
+452 TQLLGNWR
-460 GTPITVLDN
+460 GAPVTVLDN

-476 ALGAVAFG
+476 ALGAVAFC

-503 LHLPEKN
+503 LHLQEKN

-540 GEPVKFNLLTSTHD
+540 GEPVRFNLLTSTHD
-554 SFGNTNSGSNA
+554 TLTNDTQ
-565 SIQNGMMVD
+565 IQNGVMVD

-585 YISTLESEGATLQ
+585 YISTLESEGAELQ

-620 MECVSTE
+620 MECVSV
-627 DDSTENDSKRWKLE
+627 DDDAKRWALE
-641 FEVRNQQADDQE
+641 FEVRNQKAEQGE
-653 NSSFHPNLEE
+653 EEVLSPRLTE
-663 CKTLISRIYSG
+663 CKELITRIYSG
-674 NKKSAEGK
+674 NKKSADSK
-682 EIKTLPK
+682 EIKTLAK
-689 DLERKLGK
+689 DLEKKLGK
-697 REEWDFATL
+697 RDEWDFATL
-706 RQLFDAFSQ
+706 RHLFDAFAQ

-737 MRPGF
+737 LRPGF
-742 GDPTDSWRIEQ
+742 GDATDSWRIEQ
-753 IWSLYQQSIQ
+753 VWGLYQQNIQ

-774 VFWRRVAGGLSQEQQ
+774 VFWRRIAGGLNQEQQ

-813 AQDMGYESMV
+813 AQEMGYESMV
-823 RLSASLEN
+823 RLAASLEH
-831 LDVEDKVLLATWYL
+831 LEVEDKVLLSSWFL
-845 SKAMNHNQFEQAHW
+845 NKALNFNQFEQAHW

-874 QHNAIPREQIEQW
+874 QHNVIPREQAEQW
-887 LPKLLELNWQ
+887 LPKLLDKNWQ
-897 KEQMIAF
+897 KEPMIAF
-904 AVVMMCRKTGD
+904 AAVMICRKTGD
-915 RLFDVSDD
+915 RLFDISDEF
-923 YREQVRSKLKQS
+923 RVQVLEKLKQS
-935 KVPES
+935 KVSPS
-940 WISLVEEVKEL
+940 WITLVEKVSEL

-959 FGDALPSGLTLISS
+959 FGDALPSGLTLVNH

>member
-1 MTSPRFLVGIDLGTT
+1 MASPRFLVGIDLGTT
-16 NTVVAFCE
+16 NTVVAYCE

-31 SNVTLF
+31 SEVSLF

-62 DGQISPSDLILP
+62 VGQISPSDLTLP
-74 WESVRTEGDIDN
+74 WENQPVPGDISN

-110 WLSHQAVDRRSEIL
+110 WLSHQAVDRSSDIL
-124 PWAGAADVEK
+124 PWAGAQDVDK
-134 VSPVTAS
+134 VSPVIAS

-148 RQSWNYRH
+148 RQAWNYRH
-156 PSNKLEDQDVVVTV
+156 PSNKLEEQDVVVTV

-180 LTLEAAEQAG
+180 LTLEAAELAG
-190 LGKIVLLEEP
+190 LKKIVLLEEP
-200 QAVCYDWYARHQH
+200 QAVCYDWYARHQK
-213 TASEEL
+213 TAANEL
-219 KTLPL
+219 KELPL

-239 IEAKFDSD
+239 IEAKYHND

-273 LAEQRFSQSKKL
+273 LAESRFNQSKKL
-285 NAANLTKLIQQTRKA
+285 TAASLTKLIQQTRKA
-300 KENLLSANA
+300 KEDLLSVSA

-330 VQLSKQ
+330 IGLSKQ

-342 LDGFFPLSGFE
+342 LDGFFPLSDFS
-353 EVPDKRRSAVVEF
+353 EVPDKRRSAMVEF

-377 KHIAE
+377 KHVAE
-382 FLTQHQQVSYAALN
+382 FLNQHQQVSYSALGQ
-396 RANKL
+396 
-401 NLESNQDL
+401 EDTS
-409 ESNQNLESNQY
+409 
-420 LENGEGTEK
+420 T

-439 GGVFNSELVTERI
+439 GGVFNSELVTERV
-452 TQLLENWK
+452 TSLLGNWR
-460 GTPITVLDN
+460 GAPVTVLDN

-503 LHLPEKN
+503 LHLQEKN

-519 AKGTEEGHEI
+519 AKGTDEGHEI

-540 GEPVKFNLLTSTHD
+540 GEPVRFNLLTSTHD
-554 SFGNTNSGSNA
+554 TLTHNTE
-565 SIQNGMMVD
+565 IQNGVMVE
-574 VDPDIFAPLPP
+574 VDPDIFSPLPP
-585 YISTLESEGATLQ
+585 YISTLESEGIDLQ

-620 MECVSTE
+620 MECVSVE
-627 DDSTENDSKRWKLE
+627 DDNKRWELE
-641 FEVRNQQADDQE
+641 FEVRNQQADETEQE
-653 NSSFHPNLEE
+653 LLHPRLSESKE
-663 CKTLISRIYSG
+663 LISRLYSG
-674 NKKSAEGK
+674 NKKSADAK
-682 EIKTLPK
+682 EIKTLAK

-697 REEWDFATL
+697 RDDWDFTTL
-706 RQLFDAFSQ
+706 RHLFDAFAQ
-715 GRKRRRRSEQHEKNW
+715 GRKRRRRSEAHEKNW

-737 MRPGF
+737 LRPGF
-742 GDPTDSWRIEQ
+742 GDATDSWRIEQ
-753 IWSLYQQSIQ
+753 VWGLYQQGIQ

-774 VFWRRVAGGLSQEQQ
+774 VFWRRIAGGLSQEQQ
-789 ETILADIAKYLHPG
+789 ETLLADIAKYLHPG

-823 RLSASLEN
+823 RLSASLEH
-831 LDVEDKVLLATWYL
+831 LEVEDKVLLASWFL
-845 SKAMNHNQFEQAHW
+845 SKAINHNQFEQAHW

-874 QHNAIPREQIEQW
+874 QHSVISREQAEQW
-887 LPKLLELNWQ
+887 LPKLLEQNWL
-897 KEQMIAF
+897 KEPMIAF
-904 AVVMMCRKTGD
+904 ATVMICRKTGD
-915 RLFDVSDD
+915 RLFDISDD
-923 YREQVRSKLKQS
+923 YREQVLTKLKQS

-940 WISLVEEVKEL
+940 WVSLVEEVKEL

-959 FGDALPSGLTLISS
+959 FGDALPSGLTLVHN

>member
-1 MTSPRFLVGIDLGTT
+1 MASPRFLVGIDLGTT
-16 NTVVAFCE
+16 NTVVAYCE

-31 SNVTLF
+31 SEVSLF

-62 DGQISPSDLILP
+62 VGQISPSDLTLP
-74 WESVRTEGDIDN
+74 WENEPVSGDISN

-110 WLSHQAVDRRSEIL
+110 WLSHQAVDRSSDIL
-124 PWAGAADVEK
+124 PWAGAQDVDK
-134 VSPVTAS
+134 VSPVIAS

-148 RQSWNYRH
+148 RQAWNYRH

-180 LTLEAAEQAG
+180 LTLEAAQLAG
-190 LGKIVLLEEP
+190 LKKIVLLEEP
-200 QAVCYDWYARHQH
+200 QAVCYDWYARHQQ
-213 TASEEL
+213 TAADEL
-219 KTLPL
+219 KELPL

-239 IEAKFDSD
+239 IEASFSSQD

-273 LAEQRFSQSKKL
+273 LAESRFNQSKKL
-285 NAANLTKLIQQTRKA
+285 TAASLTKLIQQTRKA
-300 KENLLSANA
+300 KENLLSASA
-309 PDEVKITMLGS
+309 PEEVKITMLGS

-330 VQLSKQ
+330 IGLSKQ

-342 LDGFFPLSGFE
+342 LDGFFPLSDFS

-377 KHIAE
+377 KHVAE
-382 FLTQHQQVSYAALN
+382 FLTQHQQVARAALGIEDE
-396 RANKL
+396 K
-401 NLESNQDL
+401 
-409 ESNQNLESNQY
+409 QN
-420 LENGEGTEK
+420 
-429 PAIPVGLLLN
+429 AIPVGLLLN
-439 GGVFNSELVTERI
+439 GGVFNSELVTERV
-452 TQLLENWK
+452 TTLLSDWR
-460 GTPITVLDN
+460 GAPVTVLDN

-503 LHLPEKN
+503 LHLQEKN

-540 GEPVKFNLLTSTHD
+540 GEPVRFNLLTSTHD
-554 SFGNTNSGSNA
+554 TLTNNTA
-565 SIQNGMMVD
+565 IQNGVMVD
-574 VDPDIFAPLPP
+574 VDPDLFAPLPP
-585 YISTLESEGATLQ
+585 YITTLEGEGAELQ

-620 MECVSTE
+620 MECVSAE
-627 DDSTENDSKRWKLE
+627 DDSKRWELE
-641 FEVRNQQADDQE
+641 FEVRNKQTDDREQVKL
-653 NSSFHPNLEE
+653 HPKLNE
-663 CKTLISRIYSG
+663 CKELIGRLYSG
-674 NKKSAEGK
+674 NKKSAESK
-682 EIKTLPK
+682 EIKTLAK
-689 DLERKLGK
+689 DLEKKLGK
-697 REEWDFATL
+697 RDEWDFTTL
-706 RQLFDAFSQ
+706 RQLFDTFAQ

-730 LRLAGFS
+730 LRLAGFAL
-737 MRPGF
+737 RPGF

-753 IWSLYQQSIQ
+753 VWGLYQQNIQ

-774 VFWRRVAGGLSQEQQ
+774 VFWRRIAGGLSQEQQ

-823 RLSASLEN
+823 RLSASLEH
-831 LDVEDKVLLATWYL
+831 LEVEDKVLLATWFL
-845 SKAMNHNQFEQAHW
+845 SKAINHNQFEQAHW
-859 WALGRLASR
+859 WAMGRLASR

-874 QHNAIPREQIEQW
+874 QHNVVPREQAEQW
-887 LPKLLELNWQ
+887 LPKLLEQNWQ
-897 KEQMIAF
+897 KEPMIAF
-904 AVVMMCRKTGD
+904 AAVMICRKTGD
-915 RLFDVSDD
+915 RLFDISDD
-923 YREQVRSKLKQS
+923 YREQVLAKLKQS

-940 WISLVEEVKEL
+940 WVSLVEEVKEL
-951 SESESKRV
+951 SESESKRI
-959 FGDALPSGLTLISS
+959 FGDALPSGLTLVNN

>member
-1 MTSPRFLVGIDLGTT
+1 MASPRFLVGIDLGTT
-16 NTVVAFCE
+16 NTVVAYCE

-31 SNVTLF
+31 SEVSLF

-62 DGQISPSDLILP
+62 VGQISPSDLTLP
-74 WESVRTEGDIDN
+74 WDNEPVAGDINN

-110 WLSHQAVDRRSEIL
+110 WLSHQAVDRNSDIL
-124 PWAGAADVEK
+124 PWAGAQDVDK
-134 VSPVTAS
+134 VSPVIAS

-148 RQSWNYRH
+148 RQAWNYRH

-180 LTLEAAEQAG
+180 LTLEAAELAG
-190 LGKIVLLEEP
+190 LKKIVLLEEP
-200 QAVCYDWYARHQH
+200 QAVCYDWYARHQQ
-213 TASEEL
+213 TAADEL
-219 KTLPL
+219 KDLPL

-239 IEAKFDSD
+239 IEAKFTHDD
-247 ELALDRIGVGEHLM
+247 LALDRIGVGEHLM

-273 LAEQRFSQSKKL
+273 LAESRFNQNKKL
-285 NAANLTKLIQQTRKA
+285 TAASLTKLIQQTRKA
-300 KENLLSANA
+300 KENLLSTSA

-330 VQLSKQ
+330 IALSKQ

-342 LDGFFPLSGFE
+342 LDGFFPLSDFS

-377 KHIAE
+377 KHVAE
-382 FLTQHQQVSYAALN
+382 FLTQHQQVSRAALGIEDD
-396 RANKL
+396 K
-401 NLESNQDL
+401 
-409 ESNQNLESNQY
+409 QN
-420 LENGEGTEK
+420 
-429 PAIPVGLLLN
+429 AIPVGLLLN
-439 GGVFNSELVTERI
+439 GGVFNSDLVTERV
-452 TQLLENWK
+452 TTLLSDWR
-460 GTPITVLDN
+460 GAPVTVLDN

-503 LHLPEKN
+503 LHLQEKN

-540 GEPVKFNLLTSTHD
+540 GEPVRFNLLTSTHD
-554 SFGNTNSGSNA
+554 TLTNNTA
-565 SIQNGMMVD
+565 IQNGVMVD
-574 VDPDIFAPLPP
+574 VDPDLFAPLPP
-585 YISTLESEGATLQ
+585 YITTLEGEGAELQ

-620 MECVSTE
+620 MERVSAE
-627 DDSTENDSKRWKLE
+627 DDNKRWELE
-641 FEVRNQQADDQE
+641 FEVRNKQADDGEEIQL
-653 NSSFHPNLEE
+653 HPRLNE
-663 CKTLISRIYSG
+663 CKELIARLYSG

-682 EIKTLPK
+682 EIKTLAK
-689 DLERKLGK
+689 DLEKKLGK
-697 REEWDFATL
+697 RDEWDFTTL
-706 RQLFDAFSQ
+706 RQLFDTFAQ

-730 LRLAGFS
+730 LRLAGFAL
-737 MRPGF
+737 RPGF

-753 IWSLYQQSIQ
+753 VWGLYQQNIQ

-774 VFWRRVAGGLSQEQQ
+774 VFWRRIAGGLSQEQQ

-813 AQDMGYESMV
+813 AQEMGYESMV
-823 RLSASLEN
+823 RLSASLEH
-831 LDVEDKVLLATWYL
+831 LEVEDKVLLATWFL
-845 SKAMNHNQFEQAHW
+845 SKAINQNQFEQAHW
-859 WALGRLASR
+859 WAMGRLASR

-874 QHNAIPREQIEQW
+874 QHNVIPREQAEQW
-887 LPKLLELNWQ
+887 LPKLLEQNWL
-897 KEQMIAF
+897 KEPMIAF
-904 AVVMMCRKTGD
+904 AAVMICRKTGD
-915 RLFDVSDD
+915 RLFDISDD
-923 YREQVRSKLKQS
+923 YREQVLTKLKQS

-940 WISLVEEVKEL
+940 WVSLVEEVKEL

-959 FGDALPSGLTLISS
+959 FGDALPSGLTLVHH

>member
-1 MTSPRFLVGIDLGTT
+1 MASPRFLVGIDLGTT
-16 NTVVAFCE
+16 NTVVAYCE

-31 SNVTLF
+31 SEVSLF

-62 DGQISPSDLILP
+62 VGQISPSDLTLP
-74 WESVRTEGDIDN
+74 WDNEPVAGDINN

-110 WLSHQAVDRRSEIL
+110 WLSHQAVDRNSDIL
-124 PWAGAADVEK
+124 PWAGAQDVDK
-134 VSPVTAS
+134 VSPVIAS

-148 RQSWNYRH
+148 RQAWNYRH

-180 LTLEAAEQAG
+180 LTLEAAELAG
-190 LGKIVLLEEP
+190 LKKIVLLEEP
-200 QAVCYDWYARHQH
+200 QAVCYDWYARHQQ
-213 TASEEL
+213 TAADEL
-219 KTLPL
+219 KDLPL

-239 IEAKFDSD
+239 IEAKFTHDD
-247 ELALDRIGVGEHLM
+247 LALDRIGVGEHLM

-273 LAEQRFSQSKKL
+273 LAESRFNQNKKL
-285 NAANLTKLIQQTRKA
+285 TAASLTKLIQQTRKA
-300 KENLLSANA
+300 KENLLSTSA

-330 VQLSKQ
+330 IALSKQ

-342 LDGFFPLSGFE
+342 LDGFFPLSDFS

-377 KHIAE
+377 KHVAE
-382 FLTQHQQVSYAALN
+382 FLTQHQQVSRAALGIEDD
-396 RANKL
+396 K
-401 NLESNQDL
+401 
-409 ESNQNLESNQY
+409 QN
-420 LENGEGTEK
+420 
-429 PAIPVGLLLN
+429 AIPVGLLLN
-439 GGVFNSELVTERI
+439 GGVFNSDLVTERV
-452 TQLLENWK
+452 TTLLSDWR
-460 GTPITVLDN
+460 GAPVTVLDN

-503 LHLPEKN
+503 LHLQEKN

-540 GEPVKFNLLTSTHD
+540 GEPVRFNLLTSTHD
-554 SFGNTNSGSNA
+554 TLTNNTA
-565 SIQNGMMVD
+565 IQNGVMVD
-574 VDPDIFAPLPP
+574 VDPDLFAPLPP
-585 YISTLESEGATLQ
+585 YITTLEGEGAELQ

-620 MECVSTE
+620 MECVSAE
-627 DDSTENDSKRWKLE
+627 DDSKRWELE
-641 FEVRNQQADDQE
+641 FEVRNKQTDDSEQVKP
-653 NSSFHPNLEE
+653 HPKLNE
-663 CKTLISRIYSG
+663 CKELIARLYSG

-682 EIKTLPK
+682 EIKTLAK
-689 DLERKLGK
+689 DLEKKLGK
-697 REEWDFATL
+697 RDEWDFTTL
-706 RQLFDAFSQ
+706 RQLFDTFAQ

-730 LRLAGFS
+730 LRLAGFAL
-737 MRPGF
+737 RPGF

-753 IWSLYQQSIQ
+753 VWGLYQQNIQ

-774 VFWRRVAGGLSQEQQ
+774 VFWRRIAGGLSQEQQ

-813 AQDMGYESMV
+813 AQEMGYESMV
-823 RLSASLEN
+823 RLSASLEH
-831 LDVEDKVLLATWYL
+831 LEVEDKVLLATWFL
-845 SKAMNHNQFEQAHW
+845 SKAINQNQFEQAHW
-859 WALGRLASR
+859 WAMGRLASR

-874 QHNAIPREQIEQW
+874 QHNVIPREQAEQW
-887 LPKLLELNWQ
+887 LPKLLEQNWL
-897 KEQMIAF
+897 KEPMIAF
-904 AVVMMCRKTGD
+904 AAVMICRKTGD
-915 RLFDVSDD
+915 RLFDISDD
-923 YREQVRSKLKQS
+923 YREQVLTKLKQS

-940 WISLVEEVKEL
+940 WVSLVEEVKEL

-959 FGDALPSGLTLISS
+959 FGDALPSGLTLVHH

>member
-1 MTSPRFLVGIDLGTT
+1 MASPRFLVGIDLGTT
-16 NTVVAFCE
+16 NTVVAYCE

-31 SNVTLF
+31 SEVSLF

-62 DGQISPSDLILP
+62 VGQISPSDLTLP
-74 WESVRTEGDIDN
+74 WDNEPVAGDIN
-86 VIVGEWAREL
+86 NLIVGEWAREL

-110 WLSHQAVDRRSEIL
+110 WLSHQAVDRSSDIL
-124 PWAGAADVEK
+124 PWAGAQDVDK
-134 VSPVTAS
+134 VSPVIAS

-148 RQSWNYRH
+148 RQAWNYRH

-180 LTLEAAEQAG
+180 LTLEAAELAG
-190 LGKIVLLEEP
+190 LKKIVLLEEP
-200 QAVCYDWYARHQH
+200 QAVCYDWYARHQQ
-213 TASEEL
+213 TAADEL
-219 KTLPL
+219 KELPL

-239 IEAKFDSD
+239 IEASFSSQD

-273 LAEQRFSQSKKL
+273 LAESRLSQNKGEQSKKL
-285 NAANLTKLIQQTRKA
+285 TAASLTKLIQQTRKA
-300 KENLLSANA
+300 KENLLSASA
-309 PDEVKITMLGS
+309 PEEVKITMLGS

-330 VQLSKQ
+330 IGLSKQ

-342 LDGFFPLSGFE
+342 LDGFFPLSDFS

-377 KHIAE
+377 KHVAE
-382 FLTQHQQVSYAALN
+382 FLTQHQQVARAALGIEDD
-396 RANKL
+396 K
-401 NLESNQDL
+401 
-409 ESNQNLESNQY
+409 QN
-420 LENGEGTEK
+420 
-429 PAIPVGLLLN
+429 AIPVGLLLN
-439 GGVFNSELVTERI
+439 GGVFNSALVTERV
-452 TQLLENWK
+452 TTLLSDWR
-460 GTPITVLDN
+460 GAPVTVLDN

-503 LHLPEKN
+503 LHLQEKN

-540 GEPVKFNLLTSTHD
+540 GEPVRFNLLTSTHD
-554 SFGNTNSGSNA
+554 TLTNNTA
-565 SIQNGMMVD
+565 IQNGVMVD
-574 VDPDIFAPLPP
+574 VDPDLFAPLPP
-585 YISTLESEGATLQ
+585 YITTLEGEGAELQ

-620 MECVSTE
+620 MECVSAE
-627 DDSTENDSKRWKLE
+627 DDSKRWELE
-641 FEVRNQQADDQE
+641 FEVRNKQTDDSEQVKL
-653 NSSFHPNLEE
+653 HPKLNE
-663 CKTLISRIYSG
+663 CKELIARLYSG
-674 NKKSAEGK
+674 NKKSAESK
-682 EIKTLPK
+682 EIKTLAK
-689 DLERKLGK
+689 DLEKKLGK
-697 REEWDFATL
+697 RDEWDFTTL
-706 RQLFDAFSQ
+706 RQLFDTFAQ

-730 LRLAGFS
+730 LRLAGFAL
-737 MRPGF
+737 RPGF

-753 IWSLYQQSIQ
+753 VWGLYQQNIQ

-774 VFWRRVAGGLSQEQQ
+774 VFWRRIAGGLSQEQQ

-823 RLSASLEN
+823 RLSASLEH
-831 LDVEDKVLLATWYL
+831 LEVEDKVLLATWFL
-845 SKAMNHNQFEQAHW
+845 SKAINHNQFEQAHW
-859 WALGRLASR
+859 WAMGRLASR

-874 QHNAIPREQIEQW
+874 QHNVVPREQAEQW
-887 LPKLLELNWQ
+887 LPKLLEQNWQ
-897 KEQMIAF
+897 KEPMIAF
-904 AVVMMCRKTGD
+904 AAVMICRKTGD
-915 RLFDVSDD
+915 RLFDISDD
-923 YREQVRSKLKQS
+923 YREQVLAKLKQS

-940 WISLVEEVKEL
+940 WVSLVEEVKEL
-951 SESESKRV
+951 SESESKRI
-959 FGDALPSGLTLISS
+959 FGDALPSGLTLVNN

>member
-1 MTSPRFLVGIDLGTT
+1 MASPRFLVGIDLGTT
-16 NTVVAFCE
+16 NTVVAYCE

-31 SNVTLF
+31 SEVSLF

-62 DGQISPSDLILP
+62 IGQISPSDLTLP
-74 WESVRTEGDIDN
+74 WENEPVSGDISN

-110 WLSHQAVDRRSEIL
+110 WLSHQAVDRSSDIL
-124 PWAGAADVEK
+124 PWAGAQDVDK
-134 VSPVTAS
+134 VSPVIAS

-148 RQSWNYRH
+148 RQAWNYRH

-180 LTLEAAEQAG
+180 LTLEAAELAG
-190 LGKIVLLEEP
+190 LKKIVLLEEP
-200 QAVCYDWYARHQH
+200 QAVCYDWYARHQQ
-213 TASEEL
+213 TAADEL
-219 KTLPL
+219 KELPL

-239 IEAKFDSD
+239 IEASFSSQD

-273 LAEQRFSQSKKL
+273 LAESRFNQSKKL
-285 NAANLTKLIQQTRKA
+285 TAASLTKLIQQTRKA

-309 PDEVKITMLGS
+309 PEEVKITMLGS

-330 VQLSKQ
+330 IGLSKQ

-342 LDGFFPLSGFE
+342 LDGFFPLSDFS

-377 KHIAE
+377 KHVAE
-382 FLTQHQQVSYAALN
+382 FLTQHQQVARAALGIEDD
-396 RANKL
+396 K
-401 NLESNQDL
+401 
-409 ESNQNLESNQY
+409 QN
-420 LENGEGTEK
+420 
-429 PAIPVGLLLN
+429 AIPVGLLLN
-439 GGVFNSELVTERI
+439 GGVFNSELVTERV
-452 TQLLENWK
+452 TTLLSDWR
-460 GTPITVLDN
+460 GAPVTVLDN

-503 LHLPEKN
+503 LHLQEKN

-540 GEPVKFNLLTSTHD
+540 GEPVRFNLLTSTHD
-554 SFGNTNSGSNA
+554 TLTNNTA
-565 SIQNGMMVD
+565 IQNGVMVD
-574 VDPDIFAPLPP
+574 VDPDLFAPLPP
-585 YISTLESEGATLQ
+585 YITTLEGEGAELQ

-620 MECVSTE
+620 MECVSAE
-627 DDSTENDSKRWKLE
+627 DDSKRWELE
-641 FEVRNQQADDQE
+641 FEVRNKQTDDSEQVKL
-653 NSSFHPNLEE
+653 HPKLNE
-663 CKTLISRIYSG
+663 CKELIARLYSG
-674 NKKSAEGK
+674 NKKSAESK
-682 EIKTLPK
+682 EIKTLAK
-689 DLERKLGK
+689 DLEKKLGK
-697 REEWDFATL
+697 RDEWDFTTL
-706 RQLFDAFSQ
+706 RQLFDTFAQ

-730 LRLAGFS
+730 LRLAGFAL
-737 MRPGF
+737 RPGF

-753 IWSLYQQSIQ
+753 VWGLYQQNIQ

-774 VFWRRVAGGLSQEQQ
+774 VFWRRIAGGLSQEQQ

-823 RLSASLEN
+823 RLAASLEH
-831 LDVEDKVLLATWYL
+831 LEVEDKVLLATWFL
-845 SKAMNHNQFEQAHW
+845 SKAINHNQFEQAHW
-859 WALGRLASR
+859 WAMGRLASR

-874 QHNAIPREQIEQW
+874 QHNVIPREQAEQW
-887 LPKLLELNWQ
+887 LPKLLEQNWQ
-897 KEQMIAF
+897 KEPMIAF
-904 AVVMMCRKTGD
+904 AAVMICRKTGD
-915 RLFDVSDD
+915 RLFDISDD
-923 YREQVRSKLKQS
+923 YREQVLTKLKQS

-940 WISLVEEVKEL
+940 WVSLVEEVKEL
-951 SESESKRV
+951 SESESKRI
-959 FGDALPSGLTLISS
+959 FGDALPSGLTLVNN

>member
-1 MTSPRFLVGIDLGTT
+1 MASPRFLVGIDLGTT
-16 NTVVAFCE
+16 NTVVAYCE

-31 SNVTLF
+31 SEVSLF

-62 DGQISPSDLILP
+62 VGQISPSDLTLP
-74 WESVRTEGDIDN
+74 WENEPVSGDISN

-110 WLSHQAVDRRSEIL
+110 WLSHQAVDRSSDIL
-124 PWAGAADVEK
+124 PWAGAQDVDK
-134 VSPVTAS
+134 VSPVIAS

-148 RQSWNYRH
+148 RQAWNYRH

-180 LTLEAAEQAG
+180 LTLEAAQLAG
-190 LGKIVLLEEP
+190 LKKIVLLEEP
-200 QAVCYDWYARHQH
+200 QAVCYDWYARHQQ
-213 TASEEL
+213 TAADEL
-219 KTLPL
+219 KELPL

-239 IEAKFDSD
+239 IEASFSSQD

-273 LAEQRFSQSKKL
+273 LAESRFNQSKKL
-285 NAANLTKLIQQTRKA
+285 TAASLTKLIQQTRKA
-300 KENLLSANA
+300 KESLLSASA
-309 PDEVKITMLGS
+309 PEEVKITMLGS

-330 VQLSKQ
+330 IGLSKQ

-342 LDGFFPLSGFE
+342 LDGFFPLSDFS

-377 KHIAE
+377 KHVAE
-382 FLTQHQQVSYAALN
+382 FLTQHQQVARAALGIEDD
-396 RANKL
+396 K
-401 NLESNQDL
+401 
-409 ESNQNLESNQY
+409 QN
-420 LENGEGTEK
+420 
-429 PAIPVGLLLN
+429 AIPVGLLLN
-439 GGVFNSELVTERI
+439 GGVFNSELVTERV
-452 TQLLENWK
+452 TTLLSDWR
-460 GTPITVLDN
+460 GAPVTVLDN

-503 LHLPEKN
+503 LHLQEKN

-540 GEPVKFNLLTSTHD
+540 GEPVRFNLLTSTHD
-554 SFGNTNSGSNA
+554 TLTNNTA
-565 SIQNGMMVD
+565 IQNGVMVD
-574 VDPDIFAPLPP
+574 VDPDLFAPLPP
-585 YISTLESEGATLQ
+585 YITTLEGEGAELQ

-620 MECVSTE
+620 MECVSAE
-627 DDSTENDSKRWKLE
+627 DDSKRWELE
-641 FEVRNQQADDQE
+641 FEVRNKQTDDSEQVKL
-653 NSSFHPNLEE
+653 HPKLNE
-663 CKTLISRIYSG
+663 CKELIARLYSG
-674 NKKSAEGK
+674 NKKSAESK
-682 EIKTLPK
+682 EIKTLAK
-689 DLERKLGK
+689 DLEKKLGK
-697 REEWDFATL
+697 RDEWDFTTL
-706 RQLFDAFSQ
+706 RQLFDTFAQ

-730 LRLAGFS
+730 LRLAGFAL
-737 MRPGF
+737 RPGF

-753 IWSLYQQSIQ
+753 VWGLYQQNIQ

-774 VFWRRVAGGLSQEQQ
+774 VFWRRIAGGLSQEQQ

-823 RLSASLEN
+823 RLSASLEH
-831 LDVEDKVLLATWYL
+831 LEVEDKVLLATWFL
-845 SKAMNHNQFEQAHW
+845 SKAINHNQFEQAHW
-859 WALGRLASR
+859 WAMGRLASR

-874 QHNAIPREQIEQW
+874 QHNVIPREQAEQW
-887 LPKLLELNWQ
+887 LPKLLEQNWQ
-897 KEQMIAF
+897 KEPMIAF
-904 AVVMMCRKTGD
+904 AAVMICRKTGD
-915 RLFDVSDD
+915 RLFDISDD
-923 YREQVRSKLKQS
+923 YREQVLAKLKQS

-940 WISLVEEVKEL
+940 WVSLVEEVKEL
-951 SESESKRV
+951 SESESKRI
-959 FGDALPSGLTLISS
+959 FGDALPSGLTLVNN

>member
-1 MTSPRFLVGIDLGTT
+1 MASPRFLVGIDLGTT
-16 NTVVAFCE
+16 NTVVAYCE

-31 SNVTLF
+31 SEVSLF

-62 DGQISPSDLILP
+62 VGQISPSDLTLP
-74 WESVRTEGDIDN
+74 WENEPVSGDISN

-110 WLSHQAVDRRSEIL
+110 WLSHQAVDRSSDIL
-124 PWAGAADVEK
+124 PWAGAQDVDK
-134 VSPVTAS
+134 VSPVIAS

-148 RQSWNYRH
+148 RQAWNYRH

-180 LTLEAAEQAG
+180 LTLEAAQLAG
-190 LGKIVLLEEP
+190 LKKIVLLEEP
-200 QAVCYDWYARHQH
+200 QAVCYDWYARHQQ
-213 TASEEL
+213 TAADEL
-219 KTLPL
+219 KELPL

-239 IEAKFDSD
+239 IEASFSSQD

-273 LAEQRFSQSKKL
+273 LAESRFNQSKKL
-285 NAANLTKLIQQTRKA
+285 TAASLTKLIQQTRKA
-300 KENLLSANA
+300 KENLLSASA
-309 PDEVKITMLGS
+309 PEEVKITMLGS

-330 VQLSKQ
+330 IGLSKQ

-342 LDGFFPLSGFE
+342 LDGFFPLSDFS

-377 KHIAE
+377 KHVAE
-382 FLTQHQQVSYAALN
+382 FLTQHQQVARAALGIEDD
-396 RANKL
+396 K
-401 NLESNQDL
+401 
-409 ESNQNLESNQY
+409 QN
-420 LENGEGTEK
+420 
-429 PAIPVGLLLN
+429 AIPVGLLLN
-439 GGVFNSELVTERI
+439 GGVFNSALVTERV
-452 TQLLENWK
+452 TTLLSDWR
-460 GTPITVLDN
+460 GAPVTVLDN

-503 LHLPEKN
+503 LHLQEKN

-540 GEPVKFNLLTSTHD
+540 GEPVRFNLLTSTHD
-554 SFGNTNSGSNA
+554 TLTNNTA
-565 SIQNGMMVD
+565 IQNGVMVD
-574 VDPDIFAPLPP
+574 VDPDLFAPLPP
-585 YISTLESEGATLQ
+585 YITTLEGEGAELQ

-620 MECVSTE
+620 MECVSAE
-627 DDSTENDSKRWKLE
+627 DDSKRWELE
-641 FEVRNQQADDQE
+641 FEVRNKQTDDSEQVKL
-653 NSSFHPNLEE
+653 HPKLNE
-663 CKTLISRIYSG
+663 CKELIARLYSG
-674 NKKSAEGK
+674 NKKSAESK
-682 EIKTLPK
+682 EIKTLAK
-689 DLERKLGK
+689 DLEKKLGK
-697 REEWDFATL
+697 RDEWDFTTL
-706 RQLFDAFSQ
+706 RQLFDTFAQ

-730 LRLAGFS
+730 LRLAGFAL
-737 MRPGF
+737 RPGF

-753 IWSLYQQSIQ
+753 VWGLYQQNIQ

-774 VFWRRVAGGLSQEQQ
+774 VFWRRIAGGLSQEQQ

-823 RLSASLEN
+823 RLSASLEH
-831 LDVEDKVLLATWYL
+831 LEVEDKVLLATWFL
-845 SKAMNHNQFEQAHW
+845 SKAINHNQFEQAHW
-859 WALGRLASR
+859 WAMGRLASR

-874 QHNAIPREQIEQW
+874 QHNVVPREQAEQW
-887 LPKLLELNWQ
+887 LPKLLEQNWQ
-897 KEQMIAF
+897 KEPMIAF
-904 AVVMMCRKTGD
+904 AAVMICRKTGD
-915 RLFDVSDD
+915 RLFDISDD
-923 YREQVRSKLKQS
+923 YREQVLAKLKQS

-940 WISLVEEVKEL
+940 WVSLVEEVKEL
-951 SESESKRV
+951 SESESKRI
-959 FGDALPSGLTLISS
+959 FGDALPSGLTLVNN

>member
-1 MTSPRFLVGIDLGTT
+1 MASPRFLVGIDLGTT
-16 NTVVAFCE
+16 NTVVAYCE

-31 SNVTLF
+31 SEVSLF

-62 DGQISPSDLILP
+62 VGQISPSDLTLP
-74 WESVRTEGDIDN
+74 WENEPVSGDISN

-110 WLSHQAVDRRSEIL
+110 WLSHQAVDRSSDIL
-124 PWAGAADVEK
+124 PWAGAQDVDK
-134 VSPVTAS
+134 VSPVIAS

-148 RQSWNYRH
+148 RQAWNYRH

-180 LTLEAAEQAG
+180 LTLEAAELAG
-190 LGKIVLLEEP
+190 LKKIVLLEEP
-200 QAVCYDWYARHQH
+200 QAVCYDWYARHQQ
-213 TASEEL
+213 TAADEL
-219 KTLPL
+219 KELPL

-239 IEAKFDSD
+239 IEASFSSQD

-273 LAEQRFSQSKKL
+273 LAESRLSQNKGEQSKKL
-285 NAANLTKLIQQTRKA
+285 TAASLTKLIQQTRKA
-300 KENLLSANA
+300 KENLLSASA
-309 PDEVKITMLGS
+309 PEEVKITMLGS

-330 VQLSKQ
+330 IGLSKQ

-342 LDGFFPLSGFE
+342 LDGFFPLSDFS

-377 KHIAE
+377 KHVAE
-382 FLTQHQQVSYAALN
+382 FLTQHQQVARAALGIEDD
-396 RANKL
+396 K
-401 NLESNQDL
+401 
-409 ESNQNLESNQY
+409 QN
-420 LENGEGTEK
+420 
-429 PAIPVGLLLN
+429 AIPVGLLLN
-439 GGVFNSELVTERI
+439 GGVFNSELVTERV
-452 TQLLENWK
+452 TTLLSDWR
-460 GTPITVLDN
+460 GAPVTVLDN

-503 LHLPEKN
+503 LHLQEKN

-540 GEPVKFNLLTSTHD
+540 GEPVRFNLLTSTHD
-554 SFGNTNSGSNA
+554 TLTNNT
-565 SIQNGMMVD
+565 SIQNGVMVD
-574 VDPDIFAPLPP
+574 VDPDLFAPLPP
-585 YISTLESEGATLQ
+585 YITTLEGEGAELQ

-620 MECVSTE
+620 MECVSAE
-627 DDSTENDSKRWKLE
+627 DDSKRWELE
-641 FEVRNQQADDQE
+641 FEVRNKQTDDSEQVKL
-653 NSSFHPNLEE
+653 HPKLNE
-663 CKTLISRIYSG
+663 CKELIARLYSG
-674 NKKSAEGK
+674 NKKSAESK
-682 EIKTLPK
+682 EIKTLAK
-689 DLERKLGK
+689 DLEKKLGK
-697 REEWDFATL
+697 RDEWDFTTL
-706 RQLFDAFSQ
+706 RQLFDTFAQ

-730 LRLAGFS
+730 LRLAGFAL
-737 MRPGF
+737 RPGF

-753 IWSLYQQSIQ
+753 VWGLYQQNIQ

-774 VFWRRVAGGLSQEQQ
+774 VFWRRIAGGLSQEQQ

-823 RLSASLEN
+823 RLSASLED
-831 LDVEDKVLLATWYL
+831 LEVEDKVLLATWFL
-845 SKAMNHNQFEQAHW
+845 SKAINQNQFEQAHW
-859 WALGRLASR
+859 WAMGRLASR

-874 QHNAIPREQIEQW
+874 QHNVVPREQAEQW
-887 LPKLLELNWQ
+887 LPKLLEQNWQ
-897 KEQMIAF
+897 KEPMIAF
-904 AVVMMCRKTGD
+904 AAVMICRKTGD
-915 RLFDVSDD
+915 RLFDISDD
-923 YREQVRSKLKQS
+923 YREQVLAKLKQS

-940 WISLVEEVKEL
+940 WVSLVEEVKEL
-951 SESESKRV
+951 SESESKRI
-959 FGDALPSGLTLISS
+959 FGDALPSGLTLVNN

>member
-1 MTSPRFLVGIDLGTT
+1 MASPRFLVGIDLGTT
-16 NTVVAFCE
+16 NTVVAYCE

-31 SNVTLF
+31 SEVSLF

-62 DGQISPSDLILP
+62 VGQISPSDLTLP
-74 WESVRTEGDIDN
+74 WDNEPVAGDINN

-110 WLSHQAVDRRSEIL
+110 WLSHQAVNRNSDIL
-124 PWAGAADVEK
+124 PWAGAQDVDK
-134 VSPVTAS
+134 VSPVIAS

-148 RQSWNYRH
+148 RQAWNYRH

-180 LTLEAAEQAG
+180 LTLEAAELAG
-190 LGKIVLLEEP
+190 LKKIVLLEEP
-200 QAVCYDWYARHQH
+200 QAVCYDWYARHQQ
-213 TASEEL
+213 TAADEL
-219 KTLPL
+219 KDLPL

-239 IEAKFDSD
+239 IEAKFTHDD
-247 ELALDRIGVGEHLM
+247 LALDRIGVGEHLM

-273 LAEQRFSQSKKL
+273 LAESRFSQNKKL
-285 NAANLTKLIQQTRKA
+285 TAASLTKLIQQTRKA
-300 KENLLSANA
+300 KENLLSTSA

-330 VQLSKQ
+330 IALSKQ

-342 LDGFFPLSGFE
+342 LDGFFPLSDFS

-377 KHIAE
+377 KHVAE
-382 FLTQHQQVSYAALN
+382 FLTQHQQVSRAALGIEDD
-396 RANKL
+396 K
-401 NLESNQDL
+401 
-409 ESNQNLESNQY
+409 QN
-420 LENGEGTEK
+420 
-429 PAIPVGLLLN
+429 AIPVGLLLN
-439 GGVFNSELVTERI
+439 GGVFNSDLVTERV
-452 TQLLENWK
+452 TTLLSDWR
-460 GTPITVLDN
+460 GAPVTVLDN

-503 LHLPEKN
+503 LHLQEKN
-510 KMGKALCLL
+510 NMGKALCLL

-540 GEPVKFNLLTSTHD
+540 GEPVRFNLLTSTHD
-554 SFGNTNSGSNA
+554 TLTNNTA
-565 SIQNGMMVD
+565 IQNGVMID
-574 VDPDIFAPLPP
+574 VDPDLFAPLPP
-585 YISTLESEGATLQ
+585 YITTLEGEGAELQ

-620 MECVSTE
+620 MECVSAE
-627 DDSTENDSKRWKLE
+627 DDSKRWELE
-641 FEVRNQQADDQE
+641 FEVRNKQTDDSEQVKL
-653 NSSFHPNLEE
+653 HPKLNE
-663 CKTLISRIYSG
+663 CKELIARLYSG
-674 NKKSAEGK
+674 NKKSAEGN
-682 EIKTLPK
+682 EIKTLAK
-689 DLERKLGK
+689 DLEKKLGK
-697 REEWDFATL
+697 RDEWDFTTL
-706 RQLFDAFSQ
+706 RQLFDTFAQ

-730 LRLAGFS
+730 LRLAGFAL
-737 MRPGF
+737 RPGF

-753 IWSLYQQSIQ
+753 VWGLYQQNIQ

-774 VFWRRVAGGLSQEQQ
+774 VFWRRIAGGLSQEQQ

-813 AQDMGYESMV
+813 AQEMGYESMV
-823 RLSASLEN
+823 RLSASLEH
-831 LDVEDKVLLATWYL
+831 LEVEDKVLLATWFL
-845 SKAMNHNQFEQAHW
+845 SKAINQNQFEQAHW
-859 WALGRLASR
+859 WAMGRLASR

-874 QHNAIPREQIEQW
+874 QHNVIPREQAEQW
-887 LPKLLELNWQ
+887 LPKLLEQNWL
-897 KEQMIAF
+897 KEPMIAF
-904 AVVMMCRKTGD
+904 AAVMICRKTGD
-915 RLFDVSDD
+915 RLFDISDD
-923 YREQVRSKLKQS
+923 YREQVLTKLKQS

-940 WISLVEEVKEL
+940 WVSLVEEVKEL

-959 FGDALPSGLTLISS
+959 FGDALPSGLTLVHH

>member
-1 MTSPRFLVGIDLGTT
+1 MASPRFLVGIDLGTT
-16 NTVVAFCE
+16 NTVVAYCE

-31 SNVTLF
+31 SEVSLF

-62 DGQISPSDLILP
+62 VGQISPSDLTLP
-74 WESVRTEGDIDN
+74 WDNEPVAGDINN

-110 WLSHQAVDRRSEIL
+110 WLSHQAVDRNSDIL
-124 PWAGAADVEK
+124 PWAGAQDVDK
-134 VSPVTAS
+134 VSPVIAS

-148 RQSWNYRH
+148 RQAWNYRH

-180 LTLEAAEQAG
+180 LTLEAAELAG
-190 LGKIVLLEEP
+190 LKKIVLLEEP
-200 QAVCYDWYARHQH
+200 QAVCYDWYARHQQ
-213 TASEEL
+213 TAADEL
-219 KTLPL
+219 KDLPL

-239 IEAKFDSD
+239 IEAKFTHDD
-247 ELALDRIGVGEHLM
+247 LALDRIGVGEHLM

-273 LAEQRFSQSKKL
+273 LAESRFSQNKKL
-285 NAANLTKLIQQTRKA
+285 TAASLTKLIQQTRKA
-300 KENLLSANA
+300 KENLLSTSA

-330 VQLSKQ
+330 IALSKQ

-342 LDGFFPLSGFE
+342 LDGFFPLSDFS

-377 KHIAE
+377 KHVAE
-382 FLTQHQQVSYAALN
+382 FLTQHQQVSRAALGIEDDKHN
-396 RANKL
+396 
-401 NLESNQDL
+401 
-409 ESNQNLESNQY
+409 
-420 LENGEGTEK
+420 
-429 PAIPVGLLLN
+429 AIPVGLLLN
-439 GGVFNSELVTERI
+439 GGVFNSDLVTERV
-452 TQLLENWK
+452 TTLLSDWR
-460 GTPITVLDN
+460 GAPVTVLDN

-503 LHLPEKN
+503 LHLQEKN

-540 GEPVKFNLLTSTHD
+540 GEPVRFNLLTSTHD
-554 SFGNTNSGSNA
+554 TLTNNTA
-565 SIQNGMMVD
+565 IQNGVMVD
-574 VDPDIFAPLPP
+574 VDPDLFAPLPP
-585 YISTLESEGATLQ
+585 YITTLEGEGAELQ

-620 MECVSTE
+620 MECVSAE
-627 DDSTENDSKRWKLE
+627 DDSKRWELE
-641 FEVRNQQADDQE
+641 FEVRNKQTDDSEQVKL
-653 NSSFHPNLEE
+653 HPKLNE
-663 CKTLISRIYSG
+663 CKELIARLYSG

-682 EIKTLPK
+682 EIKTLAK
-689 DLERKLGK
+689 DLEKKLGK
-697 REEWDFATL
+697 RDEWDFTTL
-706 RQLFDAFSQ
+706 RQLFDTFAQ

-730 LRLAGFS
+730 LRLAGFAL
-737 MRPGF
+737 RPGF

-753 IWSLYQQSIQ
+753 VWGLYQQNIQ

-774 VFWRRVAGGLSQEQQ
+774 VFWRRIAGGLSQEQQ

-823 RLSASLEN
+823 RLSASLEH
-831 LDVEDKVLLATWYL
+831 LEVEDKVLLATWFL
-845 SKAMNHNQFEQAHW
+845 SKAINQNQFEQAHW
-859 WALGRLASR
+859 WAMGRLASR

-874 QHNAIPREQIEQW
+874 QHNVIPREQAEQW
-887 LPKLLELNWQ
+887 LPKLLEQNWL
-897 KEQMIAF
+897 KEPMIAF
-904 AVVMMCRKTGD
+904 AAVMICRKTGD
-915 RLFDVSDD
+915 RLFDISDD
-923 YREQVRSKLKQS
+923 YREQVLTKLKQS

-940 WISLVEEVKEL
+940 WVSLVEEVKEL

-959 FGDALPSGLTLISS
+959 FGDAFPSGLTLVHH

>member
-1 MTSPRFLVGIDLGTT
+1 MASPRFLVGIDLGTT
-16 NTVVAFCE
+16 NTVVAYCE

-31 SNVTLF
+31 SEVSLF

-62 DGQISPSDLILP
+62 VGQISPSDLTLP
-74 WESVRTEGDIDN
+74 WENEPVSGDISN

-110 WLSHQAVDRRSEIL
+110 WLSHQAVDRSSDIL
-124 PWAGAADVEK
+124 PWAGAQDVDK
-134 VSPVTAS
+134 VSPVIAS

-148 RQSWNYRH
+148 RQAWNYRH

-180 LTLEAAEQAG
+180 LTLEAAELAG
-190 LGKIVLLEEP
+190 LKKIVLLEEP
-200 QAVCYDWYARHQH
+200 QAVCYDWYARHQQ
-213 TASEEL
+213 TAADEL
-219 KTLPL
+219 KELPL

-239 IEAKFDSD
+239 IEASFSSQD

-273 LAEQRFSQSKKL
+273 LAESRFNQSKKL
-285 NAANLTKLIQQTRKA
+285 TAASLTKLIQQTRKA

-309 PDEVKITMLGS
+309 PEEVKITMLGS

-330 VQLSKQ
+330 IGLSKQ

-342 LDGFFPLSGFE
+342 LDGFFPLSDFS

-377 KHIAE
+377 KHVAE
-382 FLTQHQQVSYAALN
+382 FLTQHQQVARAALGIEDD
-396 RANKL
+396 K
-401 NLESNQDL
+401 
-409 ESNQNLESNQY
+409 QN
-420 LENGEGTEK
+420 
-429 PAIPVGLLLN
+429 AIPVGLLLN
-439 GGVFNSELVTERI
+439 GGVFNSELVTERV
-452 TQLLENWK
+452 TTLLSDWRSA
-460 GTPITVLDN
+460 PVTVLDN

-503 LHLPEKN
+503 LHLQEKN

-540 GEPVKFNLLTSTHD
+540 GEPVRFNLLTSTHD
-554 SFGNTNSGSNA
+554 TLTNNTA
-565 SIQNGMMVD
+565 IQNGVMVD
-574 VDPDIFAPLPP
+574 VDPDLFAPLPP
-585 YISTLESEGATLQ
+585 YITTLEGEGAELQ

-620 MECVSTE
+620 MECVSAE
-627 DDSTENDSKRWKLE
+627 DDSKRWELE
-641 FEVRNQQADDQE
+641 FEVRNKQTDDSEQVKL
-653 NSSFHPNLEE
+653 HPKLNE
-663 CKTLISRIYSG
+663 CKELVARLYSG
-674 NKKSAEGK
+674 NKKSAESK
-682 EIKTLPK
+682 EIKTLAK
-689 DLERKLGK
+689 DLEKKLGK
-697 REEWDFATL
+697 RDEWDFTTL
-706 RQLFDAFSQ
+706 RQLFDTFAQ

-730 LRLAGFS
+730 LRLAGFAL
-737 MRPGF
+737 RPGF

-753 IWSLYQQSIQ
+753 VWGLYQQNIQ

-774 VFWRRVAGGLSQEQQ
+774 VFWRRIAGGLSQEQQ

-823 RLSASLEN
+823 RLSASLEH
-831 LDVEDKVLLATWYL
+831 LEVEDKVLLATWFL
-845 SKAMNHNQFEQAHW
+845 SKAINHNQFEQAHW
-859 WALGRLASR
+859 WAMGRLASR

-874 QHNAIPREQIEQW
+874 QHNVVPREQAEQW
-887 LPKLLELNWQ
+887 LPKLLEQNWQ
-897 KEQMIAF
+897 KEPMIAF
-904 AVVMMCRKTGD
+904 AAVMICRKTGD
-915 RLFDVSDD
+915 RLFDISDD
-923 YREQVRSKLKQS
+923 YREQVLAKLKQS

-940 WISLVEEVKEL
+940 WVSLVEEVKEL
-951 SESESKRV
+951 SESESKRI
-959 FGDALPSGLTLISS
+959 FGDALPSGLTLVNN

>member
-1 MTSPRFLVGIDLGTT
+1 MASPRFLVGIDLGTT
-16 NTVVAFCE
+16 NTVVAYCE

-31 SNVTLF
+31 SEVSLF

-62 DGQISPSDLILP
+62 VGQISPSDLTLP
-74 WESVRTEGDIDN
+74 WDNEPVAGDINN

-110 WLSHQAVDRRSEIL
+110 WLSHQAVNRNSDIL
-124 PWAGAADVEK
+124 PWAGAQDVDK
-134 VSPVTAS
+134 VSPVIAS

-148 RQSWNYRH
+148 RQAWNYRH

-180 LTLEAAEQAG
+180 LTLEAAELAG
-190 LGKIVLLEEP
+190 LKKIVLLEEP
-200 QAVCYDWYARHQH
+200 QAVCYDWYARHQQ
-213 TASEEL
+213 TAADEL
-219 KTLPL
+219 KDLPL

-239 IEAKFDSD
+239 IEAKFTHDD
-247 ELALDRIGVGEHLM
+247 LALDRIGVGEHLM

-273 LAEQRFSQSKKL
+273 LAESRFSQNKKL
-285 NAANLTKLIQQTRKA
+285 TAASLTKLIQQTRKA
-300 KENLLSANA
+300 KENLLSTSA

-330 VQLSKQ
+330 IALSKQ

-342 LDGFFPLSGFE
+342 LDGFFPLSDFS

-377 KHIAE
+377 KHVAE
-382 FLTQHQQVSYAALN
+382 FLTQHQQVSRAALGIEDD
-396 RANKL
+396 K
-401 NLESNQDL
+401 
-409 ESNQNLESNQY
+409 QN
-420 LENGEGTEK
+420 
-429 PAIPVGLLLN
+429 AIPVGLLLN
-439 GGVFNSELVTERI
+439 GGVFNSDLVTERV
-452 TQLLENWK
+452 TTLLSDWR
-460 GTPITVLDN
+460 GAPVTVLDN

-503 LHLPEKN
+503 LHLQEKN

-540 GEPVKFNLLTSTHD
+540 GEPVRFNLLTSTHD
-554 SFGNTNSGSNA
+554 TLTNNTA
-565 SIQNGMMVD
+565 IQNGVMVD
-574 VDPDIFAPLPP
+574 VDPDLFAPLPP
-585 YISTLESEGATLQ
+585 YITTLEGEGAELQ

-620 MECVSTE
+620 MECVSAE
-627 DDSTENDSKRWKLE
+627 DDSKRWELE
-641 FEVRNQQADDQE
+641 FEVRNKQADDGEEIQL
-653 NSSFHPNLEE
+653 HPRLNE
-663 CKTLISRIYSG
+663 CKELIARLYSG

-682 EIKTLPK
+682 EIKTLAK
-689 DLERKLGK
+689 DLEKKLGK
-697 REEWDFATL
+697 RDEWDFTTL
-706 RQLFDAFSQ
+706 RQLFDTFAQ

-730 LRLAGFS
+730 LRLAGFAL
-737 MRPGF
+737 RPGF

-753 IWSLYQQSIQ
+753 VWGLYQQNIQ

-774 VFWRRVAGGLSQEQQ
+774 VFWRRIAGGLSQEQQ

-813 AQDMGYESMV
+813 AQEMGYESMV
-823 RLSASLEN
+823 RLSASLEH
-831 LDVEDKVLLATWYL
+831 LEVEDKVLLATWFL
-845 SKAMNHNQFEQAHW
+845 SKAINQNQFEQAHW
-859 WALGRLASR
+859 WAMGRLASR

-874 QHNAIPREQIEQW
+874 QHNVIPREQAEQW
-887 LPKLLELNWQ
+887 LPKLLEQNWL
-897 KEQMIAF
+897 KEPMIAF
-904 AVVMMCRKTGD
+904 AAVMICRKTGD
-915 RLFDVSDD
+915 RLFDISDD
-923 YREQVRSKLKQS
+923 YREQVLTKLKQS

-940 WISLVEEVKEL
+940 WVSLVEEVKEL

-959 FGDALPSGLTLISS
+959 FGDALPSGLTLVHH

>member
-1 MTSPRFLVGIDLGTT
+1 MASPRFLVGIDLGTT
-16 NTVVAFCE
+16 NTVVAYCE

-31 SNVTLF
+31 SKVSLF

-62 DGQISPSDLILP
+62 PGQISASDLTLP
-74 WESVRTEGDIDN
+74 WENQLVSGDLKN

-110 WLSHQAVDRRSEIL
+110 WLSHQAVDRSSDIL
-124 PWAGAADVEK
+124 PWAGAHDVDK
-134 VSPVTAS
+134 VSPVIAS

-148 RQSWNYRH
+148 RQAWNYRH

-180 LTLEAAEQAG
+180 LTLEAAELAG
-190 LGKIVLLEEP
+190 LKKIVLLEEP
-200 QAVCYDWYARHQH
+200 QAVCYDWYARHQR
-213 TASEEL
+213 TAADEL
-219 KTLPL
+219 KDLPL

-239 IEAKFDSD
+239 IEAKFKQSNDSES

-273 LAEQRFSQSKKL
+273 LAESRFNQNKKL
-285 NAANLTKLIQQTRKA
+285 TAASLTKLIQQTRKA
-300 KENLLSANA
+300 KENLLSSNA
-309 PDEVKITMLGS
+309 PEEVKITMLGS

-330 VQLSKQ
+330 IALSKQ

-342 LDGFFPLSGFE
+342 LDGFFPLSEFN

-377 KHIAE
+377 KHVAE
-382 FLTQHQQVSYAALN
+382 FLTQHQQVSRSALGIEDE
-396 RANKL
+396 K
-401 NLESNQDL
+401 
-409 ESNQNLESNQY
+409 QN
-420 LENGEGTEK
+420 
-429 PAIPVGLLLN
+429 AIPVGLLLN
-439 GGVFNSELVTERI
+439 GGVFNSDLVTERV
-452 TQLLENWK
+452 TTLLSDWR
-460 GTPITVLDN
+460 GAPVTVLDN

-503 LHLPEKN
+503 LHLQEKN

-540 GEPVKFNLLTSTHD
+540 GEPVRFNLLTSTHD
-554 SFGNTNSGSNA
+554 TLTNNTA
-565 SIQNGMMVD
+565 IQNGVMVD
-574 VDPDIFAPLPP
+574 VDPDLFVPLPP
-585 YISTLESEGATLQ
+585 YITTLEGEGAELH

-620 MECVSTE
+620 MECVSAE
-627 DDSTENDSKRWKLE
+627 DDTKRWALE
-641 FEVRNQQADDQE
+641 FEVRNKQADNNEDVQL
-653 NSSFHPNLEE
+653 HPKLNE
-663 CKTLISRIYSG
+663 CKELVARLYSG
-674 NKKSAEGK
+674 NKKSADSK
-682 EIKTLPK
+682 EIKTLAK
-689 DLERKLGK
+689 DLEKKLGK
-697 REEWDFATL
+697 RDEWDFTTL
-706 RQLFDAFSQ
+706 RQLFDAFAQ

-730 LRLAGFS
+730 LRLAGFAL
-737 MRPGF
+737 RPGF

-753 IWSLYQQSIQ
+753 IWGLYQQNIQ

-774 VFWRRVAGGLSQEQQ
+774 VFWRRIAGGLNQEQQ

-831 LDVEDKVLLATWYL
+831 LEVEDKVLLATWFL
-845 SKAMNHNQFEQAHW
+845 SKAINHNQFQQAHW
-859 WALGRLASR
+859 WAMGRLASR

-874 QHNAIPREQIEQW
+874 QHNVIPREQAEQW
-887 LPKLLELNWQ
+887 LPKLLEQNWQ
-897 KEQMIAF
+897 KEPMIAF
-904 AVVMMCRKTGD
+904 AAVMICRKTGD
-915 RLFDVSDD
+915 RLFDISDD
-923 YREQVRSKLKQS
+923 YREQVLAKLKQS
-935 KVPES
+935 KVPDS
-940 WISLVEEVKEL
+940 WVSLVEEVKEL

-959 FGDALPSGLTLISS
+959 FGDALPSGLTLVHH

>member
-1 MTSPRFLVGIDLGTT
+1 MASPRFLVGIDLGTT
-16 NTVVAFCE
+16 NTVVAYCE

-31 SNVTLF
+31 SEVSLF

-62 DGQISPSDLILP
+62 VGQISPSDLTLP
-74 WESVRTEGDIDN
+74 WDNEPVAGDINN

-110 WLSHQAVDRRSEIL
+110 WLSHQAVDRNSDIL
-124 PWAGAADVEK
+124 PWAGAQDVDK
-134 VSPVTAS
+134 VSPVIAS

-148 RQSWNYRH
+148 RQAWNYRH

-180 LTLEAAEQAG
+180 LTLEAAELAG
-190 LGKIVLLEEP
+190 LKKIVLLEEP
-200 QAVCYDWYARHQH
+200 QAVCYDWYARHQQ
-213 TASEEL
+213 TAADEL
-219 KTLPL
+219 KDLPL

-239 IEAKFDSD
+239 IEAKFTHDD
-247 ELALDRIGVGEHLM
+247 LALDRIGVGEHLM

-273 LAEQRFSQSKKL
+273 LAESRFSQNKKL
-285 NAANLTKLIQQTRKA
+285 TAASLTKLIQQTRKA
-300 KENLLSANA
+300 KENLLSTSA
-309 PDEVKITMLGS
+309 PNEVKITMLGS

-330 VQLSKQ
+330 IALSKQ

-342 LDGFFPLSGFE
+342 LDGFFPLSDFS

-377 KHIAE
+377 KHVAE
-382 FLTQHQQVSYAALN
+382 FLTTHQQVSRAALGIEDD
-396 RANKL
+396 K
-401 NLESNQDL
+401 
-409 ESNQNLESNQY
+409 QN
-420 LENGEGTEK
+420 
-429 PAIPVGLLLN
+429 AIPVGLLLN
-439 GGVFNSELVTERI
+439 GGVFNSELVTERV
-452 TQLLENWK
+452 TTLLSDWR
-460 GTPITVLDN
+460 GAPVTVLDN

-503 LHLPEKN
+503 LHLQEKN

-540 GEPVKFNLLTSTHD
+540 GEPVRFNLLTSTHD
-554 SFGNTNSGSNA
+554 TLTNDTA
-565 SIQNGMMVD
+565 IQNGVMVD
-574 VDPDIFAPLPP
+574 VDPDLFAPLPP
-585 YISTLESEGATLQ
+585 YITTLEGEGAELQ

-620 MECVSTE
+620 MECVSAE
-627 DDSTENDSKRWKLE
+627 DDSKRWELE
-641 FEVRNQQADDQE
+641 FEVRNKQADDGEEIQL
-653 NSSFHPNLEE
+653 HPRLNE
-663 CKTLISRIYSG
+663 CKELIARLYSG

-682 EIKTLPK
+682 EIKTLAK
-689 DLERKLGK
+689 DLEKKLGK
-697 REEWDFATL
+697 RDEWDFTTL
-706 RQLFDAFSQ
+706 RQLFDTFAQ

-730 LRLAGFS
+730 LRLAGFAL
-737 MRPGF
+737 RPGF

-753 IWSLYQQSIQ
+753 VWGLYQQNIQ

-774 VFWRRVAGGLSQEQQ
+774 VFWRRIAGGLSQEQQ

-813 AQDMGYESMV
+813 AQEMGYESMV
-823 RLSASLEN
+823 RLSASLEH
-831 LDVEDKVLLATWYL
+831 LEVEDKVLLATWFL
-845 SKAMNHNQFEQAHW
+845 SKAINQNQFEQAHW
-859 WALGRLASR
+859 WAMGRLASR

-874 QHNAIPREQIEQW
+874 QHNVIPREQAEQW
-887 LPKLLELNWQ
+887 LPKLLEQNWL
-897 KEQMIAF
+897 KEPMIAF
-904 AVVMMCRKTGD
+904 AAVMICRKTGD
-915 RLFDVSDD
+915 RLFDISDD
-923 YREQVRSKLKQS
+923 YREQVLTKLKQS

-940 WISLVEEVKEL
+940 WVSLVEEVKEL

-959 FGDALPSGLTLISS
+959 FGDALPSGLTLVHH

>member
-1 MTSPRFLVGIDLGTT
+1 MASPRFLVGIDLGTT
-16 NTVVAFCE
+16 NTVVAYCE

-31 SNVTLF
+31 SEVSLF

-62 DGQISPSDLILP
+62 VGQISPSDLTLP
-74 WESVRTEGDIDN
+74 WDNEPVAGDINN

-110 WLSHQAVDRRSEIL
+110 WLSHQAVDRNSDIL
-124 PWAGAADVEK
+124 PWAGAQDVDK
-134 VSPVTAS
+134 VSPVIAS

-148 RQSWNYRH
+148 RQAWNYRH

-180 LTLEAAEQAG
+180 LTLEAAELAG
-190 LGKIVLLEEP
+190 LKKIVLLEEP
-200 QAVCYDWYARHQH
+200 QAVCYDWYARHQQ
-213 TASEEL
+213 TAADEL
-219 KTLPL
+219 KDLPL

-239 IEAKFDSD
+239 IEAKFTNSD
-247 ELALDRIGVGEHLM
+247 LALDRIGVGEHLM

-273 LAEQRFSQSKKL
+273 LAESRFSQNKKL
-285 NAANLTKLIQQTRKA
+285 TAASLTKLIQQTRKA

-309 PDEVKITMLGS
+309 PEEIKITMLGS

-330 VQLSKQ
+330 IALSKQ

-342 LDGFFPLSGFE
+342 LDGFFPLSDFS

-377 KHIAE
+377 KHVAE
-382 FLTQHQQVSYAALN
+382 FLTQHQQVSRAALGIEDD
-396 RANKL
+396 K
-401 NLESNQDL
+401 
-409 ESNQNLESNQY
+409 QN
-420 LENGEGTEK
+420 
-429 PAIPVGLLLN
+429 AIPVGLLLN
-439 GGVFNSELVTERI
+439 GGVFNSDLVTERV
-452 TQLLENWK
+452 TTLLSDWR
-460 GTPITVLDN
+460 GAPVTVLDN

-503 LHLPEKN
+503 LHLQEKN

-540 GEPVKFNLLTSTHD
+540 GEPVRFNLLTSTHD
-554 SFGNTNSGSNA
+554 TLTNNTA
-565 SIQNGMMVD
+565 IQNGVMVD
-574 VDPDIFAPLPP
+574 VDPDLFAPLPP
-585 YISTLESEGATLQ
+585 YITTLEGEGAELQ

-620 MECVSTE
+620 MECVSAE
-627 DDSTENDSKRWKLE
+627 DDSKRWELE
-641 FEVRNQQADDQE
+641 FEVRNKQTDDSEQVKL
-653 NSSFHPNLEE
+653 HPKLNE
-663 CKTLISRIYSG
+663 CKELIARLYSG
-674 NKKSAEGK
+674 NKKSAEGN
-682 EIKTLPK
+682 EIKTLAK
-689 DLERKLGK
+689 DLEKKLGK
-697 REEWDFATL
+697 RDEWDFTTL
-706 RQLFDAFSQ
+706 RQLFDTFAQ

-730 LRLAGFS
+730 LRLAGFAL
-737 MRPGF
+737 RPGF
-742 GDPTDSWRIEQ
+742 GVPTDSWRIEQ
-753 IWSLYQQSIQ
+753 VWGLYQQNIQ

-774 VFWRRVAGGLSQEQQ
+774 VFWRRIAGGLSQEQQ

-813 AQDMGYESMV
+813 AQEMGYESMV
-823 RLSASLEN
+823 RLSASLEH
-831 LDVEDKVLLATWYL
+831 LEVEDKVLLATWFL
-845 SKAMNHNQFEQAHW
+845 SKAINQNQFEQAHW
-859 WALGRLASR
+859 WAMGRLASR
-868 TPLYGS
+868 TPLYGC
-874 QHNAIPREQIEQW
+874 QHNVIPREQAEQW
-887 LPKLLELNWQ
+887 LPKLLEQNWL
-897 KEQMIAF
+897 KEPMIAF
-904 AVVMMCRKTGD
+904 AAVMICRKTGD
-915 RLFDVSDD
+915 RLFDISDD
-923 YREQVRSKLKQS
+923 YREQVLTKLKQS

-940 WISLVEEVKEL
+940 WVSLVEEVKEL

-959 FGDALPSGLTLISS
+959 FGDALPSGLTLVHH

>member
-1 MTSPRFLVGIDLGTT
+1 MASPRFLVGIDLGTT
-16 NTVVAFCE
+16 NTVVAYCE

-31 SNVTLF
+31 SEVSLF

-62 DGQISPSDLILP
+62 VGQISPSDLTLP
-74 WESVRTEGDIDN
+74 WENEPVSGDISN

-110 WLSHQAVDRRSEIL
+110 WLSHQAVDRSSDIL
-124 PWAGAADVEK
+124 PWAGAQDVDK
-134 VSPVTAS
+134 VSPVIAS

-148 RQSWNYRH
+148 RQAWNYRH

-180 LTLEAAEQAG
+180 LTLEAAQLAG
-190 LGKIVLLEEP
+190 LKKIVLLEEP
-200 QAVCYDWYARHQH
+200 QAVCYDWYARHQQ
-213 TASEEL
+213 TAADEL
-219 KTLPL
+219 KELPL

-239 IEAKFDSD
+239 IEASFSSQD

-273 LAEQRFSQSKKL
+273 LAERRFNQSKKL
-285 NAANLTKLIQQTRKA
+285 TAASLTKLIQQTRKA
-300 KENLLSANA
+300 KENLLSASA
-309 PDEVKITMLGS
+309 PEEVKITMLGS

-330 VQLSKQ
+330 IGLSKQ

-342 LDGFFPLSGFE
+342 LDGFFPLSDFS

-377 KHIAE
+377 KHVAE
-382 FLTQHQQVSYAALN
+382 FLTQHQQVARAALGIEDD
-396 RANKL
+396 K
-401 NLESNQDL
+401 
-409 ESNQNLESNQY
+409 QN
-420 LENGEGTEK
+420 
-429 PAIPVGLLLN
+429 AIPVGLLLN
-439 GGVFNSELVTERI
+439 GGVFNSELVTERV
-452 TQLLENWK
+452 TTLLSDWR
-460 GTPITVLDN
+460 GAPVTVLDN

-503 LHLPEKN
+503 LHLQEKN

-540 GEPVKFNLLTSTHD
+540 GEPVRFNLLTSTHD
-554 SFGNTNSGSNA
+554 TLTNNTA
-565 SIQNGMMVD
+565 IQNGVMVD
-574 VDPDIFAPLPP
+574 VDPDLFAPLPP
-585 YISTLESEGATLQ
+585 YITTLEGEGAELQ

-620 MECVSTE
+620 MECVSAE
-627 DDSTENDSKRWKLE
+627 DDRKRWELE
-641 FEVRNQQADDQE
+641 FEVRNKQTDDSEQVKL
-653 NSSFHPNLEE
+653 HPKLNE
-663 CKTLISRIYSG
+663 CKELIARLYSG
-674 NKKSAEGK
+674 NKKSAESK
-682 EIKTLPK
+682 EIKTLAK
-689 DLERKLGK
+689 DLEKKLGK
-697 REEWDFATL
+697 RDEWDFTTL
-706 RQLFDAFSQ
+706 RQLFDTFAQ

-730 LRLAGFS
+730 LRLAGFAL
-737 MRPGF
+737 RPGF

-753 IWSLYQQSIQ
+753 VWGLYQQNIQ

-774 VFWRRVAGGLSQEQQ
+774 VFWRRIAGGLSQEQQ

-823 RLSASLEN
+823 RLSASLEH
-831 LDVEDKVLLATWYL
+831 LEVEDKVLLATWFL
-845 SKAMNHNQFEQAHW
+845 SKAINHNQFEQAHW
-859 WALGRLASR
+859 WAMGRLASR

-874 QHNAIPREQIEQW
+874 QHNVIPREQAEQW
-887 LPKLLELNWQ
+887 LPKLLEQNWQ
-897 KEQMIAF
+897 KEPMIAF
-904 AVVMMCRKTGD
+904 AAVMICRKTGD
-915 RLFDVSDD
+915 RLFDISDD
-923 YREQVRSKLKQS
+923 YREQVLAKLKQS

-940 WISLVEEVKEL
+940 WVSLVEEVKEL
-951 SESESKRV
+951 SESESKRI
-959 FGDALPSGLTLISS
+959 FGDALPSGLTLVNN

>member
-1 MTSPRFLVGIDLGTT
+1 MASPRFLVGIDLGTT
-16 NTVVAFCE
+16 NTVVAYCE

-31 SNVTLF
+31 SEVSLF

-62 DGQISPSDLILP
+62 VGQISPSDLTLP
-74 WESVRTEGDIDN
+74 WENEPVSGDISN

-110 WLSHQAVDRRSEIL
+110 WLSHQAVDRSSDIL
-124 PWAGAADVEK
+124 PWAGAQDVDK
-134 VSPVTAS
+134 VSPVIAS

-148 RQSWNYRH
+148 RQAWNYRH

-180 LTLEAAEQAG
+180 LTLEAAELAG
-190 LGKIVLLEEP
+190 LKKIVLLEEP
-200 QAVCYDWYARHQH
+200 QAVCYDWYARHQQ
-213 TASEEL
+213 TAADEL
-219 KTLPL
+219 KELPL

-239 IEAKFDSD
+239 IEASFSSQN

-273 LAEQRFSQSKKL
+273 LAESRFNQSKKL
-285 NAANLTKLIQQTRKA
+285 TAASLTKLIQQTRKA
-300 KENLLSANA
+300 KENLLSASA
-309 PDEVKITMLGS
+309 PEEVKITMLGS

-330 VQLSKQ
+330 IGLSKQ
-336 EVHQIA
+336 EMHQIA
-342 LDGFFPLSGFE
+342 LDGFFPLSDFS

-377 KHIAE
+377 KHVAE
-382 FLTQHQQVSYAALN
+382 FLTQHQQVSRAALGIEDD
-396 RANKL
+396 K
-401 NLESNQDL
+401 
-409 ESNQNLESNQY
+409 QN
-420 LENGEGTEK
+420 
-429 PAIPVGLLLN
+429 AIPVGLLLN
-439 GGVFNSELVTERI
+439 GGVFNSELVTERV
-452 TQLLENWK
+452 TTLLSDWR
-460 GTPITVLDN
+460 GAPVTVLDN

-503 LHLPEKN
+503 LHLQEKN

-540 GEPVKFNLLTSTHD
+540 GEPVRFNLLTSTHD
-554 SFGNTNSGSNA
+554 TLANNTA
-565 SIQNGMMVD
+565 IQNGVMVD
-574 VDPDIFAPLPP
+574 VDPDLFAPLPP
-585 YISTLESEGATLQ
+585 YITTLEGEGAELQ

-620 MECVSTE
+620 MECVSAE
-627 DDSTENDSKRWKLE
+627 DDSKRWELE
-641 FEVRNQQADDQE
+641 FEVRNKQTDDSEQVKL
-653 NSSFHPNLEE
+653 HPKLNE
-663 CKTLISRIYSG
+663 CKELIARLYSG
-674 NKKSAEGK
+674 NKKSAESK
-682 EIKTLPK
+682 EIKTLAK
-689 DLERKLGK
+689 DLEKKLGK
-697 REEWDFATL
+697 RDEWDFTTL
-706 RQLFDAFSQ
+706 RQLFDTFAQ

-730 LRLAGFS
+730 LRLAGFAL
-737 MRPGF
+737 RPGF

-753 IWSLYQQSIQ
+753 VWGLYQQNIQ

-774 VFWRRVAGGLSQEQQ
+774 VFWRRIAGGLSQEQQ

-823 RLSASLEN
+823 RLSASLEH
-831 LDVEDKVLLATWYL
+831 LEVEDKVLLATWFL
-845 SKAMNHNQFEQAHW
+845 SKAINHNQFEQAHW
-859 WALGRLASR
+859 WAMGRLASR

-874 QHNAIPREQIEQW
+874 QHNVVPREQAEQW
-887 LPKLLELNWQ
+887 LPKLLEQNWQ
-897 KEQMIAF
+897 KEPMIAF
-904 AVVMMCRKTGD
+904 AAVMICRKTGD
-915 RLFDVSDD
+915 RLFDISDD
-923 YREQVRSKLKQS
+923 YREQVLAKLKQS

-940 WISLVEEVKEL
+940 WVSLVEEVKEL
-951 SESESKRV
+951 SESESKRI
-959 FGDALPSGLTLISS
+959 FGDALPSGLTLVNN

>member
-1 MTSPRFLVGIDLGTT
+1 MASPRFLVGIDLGTT
-16 NTVVAFCE
+16 NTVVAYCE

-31 SNVTLF
+31 SEVSLF

-62 DGQISPSDLILP
+62 VGQISPSDLTLP
-74 WESVRTEGDIDN
+74 WDNEPVAGDINN

-110 WLSHQAVDRRSEIL
+110 WLSHQAVDRNSDIL
-124 PWAGAADVEK
+124 PWAGAQDVDK
-134 VSPVTAS
+134 VSPVIAS

-148 RQSWNYRH
+148 RQAWNYRH

-180 LTLEAAEQAG
+180 LTLEAAELAG
-190 LGKIVLLEEP
+190 LKKIVLLEEP
-200 QAVCYDWYARHQH
+200 QAVCYDWYARHQQ
-213 TASEEL
+213 TAADEL
-219 KTLPL
+219 KDLPL

-239 IEAKFDSD
+239 IEAKFTHDD
-247 ELALDRIGVGEHLM
+247 LALDRIGVGEHLM

-273 LAEQRFSQSKKL
+273 LAESRFSQNKKL
-285 NAANLTKLIQQTRKA
+285 TAASLTKLIQQTRKA
-300 KENLLSANA
+300 KENLLSTSA

-330 VQLSKQ
+330 IALSKQ

-342 LDGFFPLSGFE
+342 LDGFFPLSDFS

-377 KHIAE
+377 KHVAE
-382 FLTQHQQVSYAALN
+382 FLTQHQQVSRAALGIEDD
-396 RANKL
+396 K
-401 NLESNQDL
+401 
-409 ESNQNLESNQY
+409 QN
-420 LENGEGTEK
+420 
-429 PAIPVGLLLN
+429 AIPVGLLLN
-439 GGVFNSELVTERI
+439 GGVFNSELVTERV
-452 TQLLENWK
+452 TTLLSDWR
-460 GTPITVLDN
+460 GAPVTVLDN

-503 LHLPEKN
+503 LHLQEKN

-540 GEPVKFNLLTSTHD
+540 GEPVRFNLLTSTHD
-554 SFGNTNSGSNA
+554 TLTNNTA
-565 SIQNGMMVD
+565 IQNGVMVD
-574 VDPDIFAPLPP
+574 VDPDLFAPLPP
-585 YISTLESEGATLQ
+585 YITTLEGEGAELQ

-620 MECVSTE
+620 MECVSAE
-627 DDSTENDSKRWKLE
+627 DDSKRWELE
-641 FEVRNQQADDQE
+641 FEVRNKQTDDSEQVKL
-653 NSSFHPNLEE
+653 HPKLNE
-663 CKTLISRIYSG
+663 CKELIARLYSG

-682 EIKTLPK
+682 EIKTLAK
-689 DLERKLGK
+689 DLEKKLGK
-697 REEWDFATL
+697 RDEWDFTTL
-706 RQLFDAFSQ
+706 RQLFDTFAQ

-730 LRLAGFS
+730 LRLAGFAL
-737 MRPGF
+737 RPGF

-753 IWSLYQQSIQ
+753 VWGLYQQNIQ

-774 VFWRRVAGGLSQEQQ
+774 VFWRRIAGGLSQEQQ

-813 AQDMGYESMV
+813 AQEMGYESMV
-823 RLSASLEN
+823 RLSASLEH
-831 LDVEDKVLLATWYL
+831 LEVEDKVLLATWFL
-845 SKAMNHNQFEQAHW
+845 SKAINQNQFEQAHW
-859 WALGRLASR
+859 WAMGRLASR

-874 QHNAIPREQIEQW
+874 QHNVIPREQAEQW
-887 LPKLLELNWQ
+887 LPKLLEQNWL
-897 KEQMIAF
+897 KEPMIAF
-904 AVVMMCRKTGD
+904 AAVMICRKTGD
-915 RLFDVSDD
+915 RLFDISDD
-923 YREQVRSKLKQS
+923 YREQVLTKLKQS

-940 WISLVEEVKEL
+940 WVSLVEEVKEL

-959 FGDALPSGLTLISS
+959 FGDALPSGLTLVHH

>member
-1 MTSPRFLVGIDLGTT
+1 MASPRFLVGIDLGTT
-16 NTVVAFCE
+16 NTVVAYCE

-31 SNVTLF
+31 SEVSLF

-62 DGQISPSDLILP
+62 VGQISPSDLTLP
-74 WESVRTEGDIDN
+74 WDNEPVAGDINN

-110 WLSHQAVDRRSEIL
+110 WLSHQAVDRNSDIL
-124 PWAGAADVEK
+124 PWAGAQDVDK
-134 VSPVTAS
+134 VSPVIAS

-148 RQSWNYRH
+148 RQAWNYRH

-180 LTLEAAEQAG
+180 LTLEAAELAG
-190 LGKIVLLEEP
+190 LKEIVLLEEP
-200 QAVCYDWYARHQH
+200 QAVCYDWYARHQQ
-213 TASEEL
+213 TAADEL
-219 KTLPL
+219 KDLPL

-239 IEAKFDSD
+239 IEASFSSQD

-273 LAEQRFSQSKKL
+273 LAESRFNQNKKL
-285 NAANLTKLIQQTRKA
+285 TAASLTKLIQQTRKA

-309 PDEVKITMLGS
+309 PEEIKITMLGS

-330 VQLSKQ
+330 IALSKQ

-342 LDGFFPLSGFE
+342 LDGFFPLSDFS

-377 KHIAE
+377 KHVAE
-382 FLTQHQQVSYAALN
+382 FLTQHQQVSRAALGIEDD
-396 RANKL
+396 K
-401 NLESNQDL
+401 
-409 ESNQNLESNQY
+409 QN
-420 LENGEGTEK
+420 
-429 PAIPVGLLLN
+429 AIPVGLLLN
-439 GGVFNSELVTERI
+439 GGVFNSDLVTERV
-452 TQLLENWK
+452 TTLLSDWR
-460 GTPITVLDN
+460 GAPVTVLDN

-503 LHLPEKN
+503 LHLQEKN

-540 GEPVKFNLLTSTHD
+540 GEPVRFNLLTSTHD
-554 SFGNTNSGSNA
+554 TLTNNTA
-565 SIQNGMMVD
+565 IQNGVMVD
-574 VDPDIFAPLPP
+574 VDPDLFAPLPP
-585 YISTLESEGATLQ
+585 YITTLEGEGAELQ

-620 MECVSTE
+620 MECVSAE
-627 DDSTENDSKRWKLE
+627 DDSKRWELE
-641 FEVRNQQADDQE
+641 FEVRNKQTDDSEQVKL
-653 NSSFHPNLEE
+653 HPKLNE
-663 CKTLISRIYSG
+663 CKELIARLYSG
-674 NKKSAEGK
+674 NKKSAEGN
-682 EIKTLPK
+682 EIKTLAK
-689 DLERKLGK
+689 DLEKKLGK
-697 REEWDFATL
+697 RDEWDFTTL
-706 RQLFDAFSQ
+706 RQLFDTFAQ

-730 LRLAGFS
+730 LRLAGFAL
-737 MRPGF
+737 RPGF

-753 IWSLYQQSIQ
+753 VWGLYQQNIQ

-774 VFWRRVAGGLSQEQQ
+774 VFWRRIAGGLSQEQQ

-813 AQDMGYESMV
+813 AQEMGYESMV
-823 RLSASLEN
+823 RLSASLEH
-831 LDVEDKVLLATWYL
+831 LEVEDKVLLATWFL
-845 SKAMNHNQFEQAHW
+845 SKAINQNQFEQAHW
-859 WALGRLASR
+859 WAMGRLASR

-874 QHNAIPREQIEQW
+874 QHNVIPREQAEQW
-887 LPKLLELNWQ
+887 LPKLLEQNWL
-897 KEQMIAF
+897 KEPMIAF
-904 AVVMMCRKTGD
+904 AAVMICRKTGD
-915 RLFDVSDD
+915 RLFDISDD
-923 YREQVRSKLKQS
+923 YREQVLTKLKQS

-940 WISLVEEVKEL
+940 WVSLVEEVKEL

-959 FGDALPSGLTLISS
+959 FGDALPSGLTLVHH

>member
-1 MTSPRFLVGIDLGTT
+1 MASPRFLVGIDLGTT
-16 NTVVAFCE
+16 NTVVAYCE

-31 SNVTLF
+31 SEVSLF

-62 DGQISPSDLILP
+62 VGQISPSDLTLP
-74 WESVRTEGDIDN
+74 WENEPVSGDISN

-110 WLSHQAVDRRSEIL
+110 WLSHQAVDRSSDIL
-124 PWAGAADVEK
+124 PWAGAQDVGK
-134 VSPVTAS
+134 VSPVIAS

-148 RQSWNYRH
+148 RQAWNYRH

-180 LTLEAAEQAG
+180 LTLEAAELAG
-190 LGKIVLLEEP
+190 LKKIVLLEEP
-200 QAVCYDWYARHQH
+200 QAVCYDWYARHQQ
-213 TASEEL
+213 TAADEL
-219 KTLPL
+219 KELSL

-239 IEAKFDSD
+239 IEASFSSQN

-273 LAEQRFSQSKKL
+273 LAESRFNQSKKL
-285 NAANLTKLIQQTRKA
+285 TAASLTKLIQQTRKA
-300 KENLLSANA
+300 KENLLSASA
-309 PDEVKITMLGS
+309 PEEVKITMLGS

-330 VQLSKQ
+330 IGLSKQ

-342 LDGFFPLSGFE
+342 LDGFFPLSDFS

-377 KHIAE
+377 KHVAE
-382 FLTQHQQVSYAALN
+382 FLTQHQQVSRAALGIEDD
-396 RANKL
+396 K
-401 NLESNQDL
+401 
-409 ESNQNLESNQY
+409 QN
-420 LENGEGTEK
+420 
-429 PAIPVGLLLN
+429 AIPVGLLLN
-439 GGVFNSELVTERI
+439 GGVFNSELVTERV
-452 TQLLENWK
+452 TTLLSDWR
-460 GTPITVLDN
+460 GAPVTVLDN

-484 KARRGAQLKIG
+484 KARRGAQLRIG

-503 LHLPEKN
+503 LHLQEKN

-540 GEPVKFNLLTSTHD
+540 GEPVRFNLLTSTHD
-554 SFGNTNSGSNA
+554 TLTNNTA
-565 SIQNGMMVD
+565 IQNGVMVD
-574 VDPDIFAPLPP
+574 VDPDLFAPLPP
-585 YISTLESEGATLQ
+585 YITTLEGEGAELQ

-620 MECVSTE
+620 MECVSAE
-627 DDSTENDSKRWKLE
+627 DDSKRWELE
-641 FEVRNQQADDQE
+641 FEVRNKQTDDSEQVKL
-653 NSSFHPNLEE
+653 HPKLNE
-663 CKTLISRIYSG
+663 CKELIARLYSG
-674 NKKSAEGK
+674 NKKSAESK
-682 EIKTLPK
+682 EIKTLAK
-689 DLERKLGK
+689 DLEKKLGK
-697 REEWDFATL
+697 RDEWDFTTL
-706 RQLFDAFSQ
+706 RQLFDTFAQ

-730 LRLAGFS
+730 LRLAGFAL
-737 MRPGF
+737 RPGF

-753 IWSLYQQSIQ
+753 VWGLYQQNIQ

-774 VFWRRVAGGLSQEQQ
+774 VFWRRIAGGLSQEQQ

-823 RLSASLEN
+823 RLAASLEH
-831 LDVEDKVLLATWYL
+831 LEVEDKVLLATWFL
-845 SKAMNHNQFEQAHW
+845 SKAINHNQFEQAHW
-859 WALGRLASR
+859 WAMGRLASR

-874 QHNAIPREQIEQW
+874 QHNVIPREQAEQW
-887 LPKLLELNWQ
+887 LPKLLEQNWQ
-897 KEQMIAF
+897 KEPMIAF
-904 AVVMMCRKTGD
+904 AAVMICRKTGD
-915 RLFDVSDD
+915 RLFDISDD
-923 YREQVRSKLKQS
+923 YREQVLTKLKQS

-940 WISLVEEVKEL
+940 WVSLVEEVKEL
-951 SESESKRV
+951 SESESKRI
-959 FGDALPSGLTLISS
+959 FGDALPSGLTLVNN

>member
-1 MTSPRFLVGIDLGTT
+1 MASPRFLVGIDLGTT
-16 NTVVAFCE
+16 NTVVAYCE

-31 SNVTLF
+31 SEVSLF

-62 DGQISPSDLILP
+62 VGQISPSDLTLP
-74 WESVRTEGDIDN
+74 WDNEPVAGDINN

-110 WLSHQAVDRRSEIL
+110 WLSHQAVDRNSDIL
-124 PWAGAADVEK
+124 PWAGAQDVDK
-134 VSPVTAS
+134 VSPVIAS

-148 RQSWNYRH
+148 RQAWNYRH

-180 LTLEAAEQAG
+180 LTLEAAELAG
-190 LGKIVLLEEP
+190 LKKIVLLEEP
-200 QAVCYDWYARHQH
+200 QAVCYDWYARHQQ
-213 TASEEL
+213 TAADEL
-219 KTLPL
+219 KDLPL

-239 IEAKFDSD
+239 IEAKFTHDD
-247 ELALDRIGVGEHLM
+247 LALDRIGVGEHLM

-273 LAEQRFSQSKKL
+273 LAESRFSQTKKL
-285 NAANLTKLIQQTRKA
+285 TAASLTKLIQQTRKA
-300 KENLLSANA
+300 KENLLSTSA
-309 PDEVKITMLGS
+309 PEEVKITMLGS

-330 VQLSKQ
+330 IALSKQ

-342 LDGFFPLSGFE
+342 LDGFFPLSDFS
-353 EVPDKRRSAVVEF
+353 EVPDKRRSAIVEF

-377 KHIAE
+377 KHVAE
-382 FLTQHQQVSYAALN
+382 FLTQHQQVSRAALGIEDD
-396 RANKL
+396 K
-401 NLESNQDL
+401 
-409 ESNQNLESNQY
+409 QN
-420 LENGEGTEK
+420 
-429 PAIPVGLLLN
+429 AIPVGLLLN
-439 GGVFNSELVTERI
+439 GGVFNSDLVTERV
-452 TQLLENWK
+452 TTLLSDWR
-460 GTPITVLDN
+460 GAPVTVLDN

-503 LHLPEKN
+503 LHLQEKN

-540 GEPVKFNLLTSTHD
+540 GEPVRFNLLTSTHD
-554 SFGNTNSGSNA
+554 TLTNNTA
-565 SIQNGMMVD
+565 IQNGVMVD
-574 VDPDIFAPLPP
+574 VDPDLFAPLPP
-585 YISTLESEGATLQ
+585 YITTLEGEGAELQ

-620 MECVSTE
+620 MECVSAE
-627 DDSTENDSKRWKLE
+627 DDSKRWELE
-641 FEVRNQQADDQE
+641 FEVRNKQTDDSEQVKL
-653 NSSFHPNLEE
+653 HPKLNE
-663 CKTLISRIYSG
+663 CKELIARLYSG

-682 EIKTLPK
+682 EIKTLAK
-689 DLERKLGK
+689 DLEKKLGK
-697 REEWDFATL
+697 RDEWDFTTL
-706 RQLFDAFSQ
+706 RQLFDTFAQ

-730 LRLAGFS
+730 LRLAGFAL
-737 MRPGF
+737 RPGF

-753 IWSLYQQSIQ
+753 VWGLYQQNIQ

-774 VFWRRVAGGLSQEQQ
+774 VFWRRIAGGLSQEQQ

-813 AQDMGYESMV
+813 AQEMGYESMV
-823 RLSASLEN
+823 RLSASLEH
-831 LDVEDKVLLATWYL
+831 LEVEDKVLLATWFL
-845 SKAMNHNQFEQAHW
+845 SKAINQNQFEQAHW
-859 WALGRLASR
+859 WAMGRLASR

-874 QHNAIPREQIEQW
+874 QHNVIPREQAEQW
-887 LPKLLELNWQ
+887 LPKLLEQNWL
-897 KEQMIAF
+897 KEPMIAF
-904 AVVMMCRKTGD
+904 AAVMICRKTGD
-915 RLFDVSDD
+915 RLFDISDD
-923 YREQVRSKLKQS
+923 YREQVLTKLKQS

-940 WISLVEEVKEL
+940 WVSLVEEVKEL

-959 FGDALPSGLTLISS
+959 FGDALPSGLTLVHH

>member
-1 MTSPRFLVGIDLGTT
+1 MASPRFLVGIDLGTT
-16 NTVVAFCE
+16 NTVVAYCE

-31 SNVTLF
+31 SEVSLF

-62 DGQISPSDLILP
+62 VGQISPSDLTLP
-74 WESVRTEGDIDN
+74 WENEPVSGDISN

-110 WLSHQAVDRRSEIL
+110 WLSHQAVDRSSDIL
-124 PWAGAADVEK
+124 PWAGAQDVDK
-134 VSPVTAS
+134 VSPVIAS

-148 RQSWNYRH
+148 RQAWNYRH

-180 LTLEAAEQAG
+180 LTLEAAELAG
-190 LGKIVLLEEP
+190 LKKIVLLEEP
-200 QAVCYDWYARHQH
+200 QAVCYDWYARHQQ
-213 TASEEL
+213 TAADEL
-219 KTLPL
+219 KELPL

-239 IEAKFDSD
+239 IEANFSSQD

-273 LAEQRFSQSKKL
+273 LAESRFNQSKKL
-285 NAANLTKLIQQTRKA
+285 TAASLTKLIQQTRKA
-300 KENLLSANA
+300 KENLLSASA
-309 PDEVKITMLGS
+309 PEEVKITMLGS

-330 VQLSKQ
+330 IALSKQ

-342 LDGFFPLSGFE
+342 LDGFFPLSDFS

-377 KHIAE
+377 KHVAE
-382 FLTQHQQVSYAALN
+382 FLTQHQQVSRAALGIEDD
-396 RANKL
+396 K
-401 NLESNQDL
+401 
-409 ESNQNLESNQY
+409 QN
-420 LENGEGTEK
+420 
-429 PAIPVGLLLN
+429 AIPVGLLLN
-439 GGVFNSELVTERI
+439 GGVFNSELVTERV
-452 TQLLENWK
+452 TTLLSDWR
-460 GTPITVLDN
+460 GAPVTVLDN

-503 LHLPEKN
+503 LHLQEKN

-540 GEPVKFNLLTSTHD
+540 GEPVRFNLLTSTHD
-554 SFGNTNSGSNA
+554 TLTNNTA
-565 SIQNGMMVD
+565 IQNGVMVD
-574 VDPDIFAPLPP
+574 VDPDLFAPLPP
-585 YISTLESEGATLQ
+585 YITTLEGEGAELQ

-620 MECVSTE
+620 MECVSAE
-627 DDSTENDSKRWKLE
+627 DDSKRWELE
-641 FEVRNQQADDQE
+641 FEVRNKQTDDSEQVKL
-653 NSSFHPNLEE
+653 HPKLNE
-663 CKTLISRIYSG
+663 CKELIARLYSG
-674 NKKSAEGK
+674 NKKSAESK
-682 EIKTLPK
+682 EIKTLAK
-689 DLERKLGK
+689 DLEKKLGK
-697 REEWDFATL
+697 RDEWDFTTL
-706 RQLFDAFSQ
+706 RQLFDTFAQ
-715 GRKRRRRSEQHEKNW
+715 GRKRRRRSEQHEKSW
-730 LRLAGFS
+730 LRLAGFAL
-737 MRPGF
+737 RPGF

-753 IWSLYQQSIQ
+753 VWGLYQQNIQ

-774 VFWRRVAGGLSQEQQ
+774 VFWRRIAGGLSQEQQ

-823 RLSASLEN
+823 RLAASLEH
-831 LDVEDKVLLATWYL
+831 LEVEDKVLLATWFL
-845 SKAMNHNQFEQAHW
+845 SKAINQNQFEQAHW

-874 QHNAIPREQIEQW
+874 QHNVIPREQAEQW
-887 LPKLLELNWQ
+887 LPKLLEQNWQ
-897 KEQMIAF
+897 KEPMIAF
-904 AVVMMCRKTGD
+904 AAVMICRKTGD
-915 RLFDVSDD
+915 RLFDISDD
-923 YREQVRSKLKQS
+923 YREQVLAKLKQS

-951 SESESKRV
+951 SESESKRI
-959 FGDALPSGLTLISS
+959 FGDALPSGLALVNN